1 MQENQYSFEKGG
13 ASVKKNYAVVDIET
27 TGTDPKTDR
36 IIQFGCVLIEDGKI
50 VTHFSTDIN
59 PDQNIPAQIQ
69 TLTGITNQRIR
80 TAPYFE
86 DVAQTITNLLSDT
99 IFVAHNIHFDY
110 PFLSN
115 ELQRCGMPALTI
127 PGIDTVELAQ
137 VFMPTSLSFRLKDL
151 AEELHLVHEN
161 PHQADSDADVTAQ
174 LLLHL
179 ETKIKE
185 LPLITLEKIIDT
197 ADQMAFQTKDYL
209 KKCLAEM
216 QDDPKPLSEDLVII
230 HGLALKKKRV
240 ALFSE
245 NYFGTRAYP
254 RSRKAKEKIYHG
266 ELDFR
271 KEQAR
276 LMNLVFDFFNKK
288 ETQNVLVEAATG
300 IGKTLGYLLPMS
312 FLATPEKPIV
322 ISTVSLLLQEQILT
336 HDLPL
341 INRLLDQPLQAV
353 VMKSSRHYLDL
364 DRFYQSFEKKS
375 EQKQYTFYQ
384 MAVLVWLT
392 QTETG
397 DFDELN
403 MTSLKHAFWQE
414 VSHLGLPTLNSNSP
428 FYRADFIRHRQEKL
442 AQSNLV
448 ITNHAYLA
456 QEDQRKVPQLPKS
469 PYLIIDEAHHLNRI
483 LEKVNT
489 QQFNLLAIQ
498 RTFNHLF
505 ENKQFSIWQSLVKK
519 DQQTQRTLEIF
530 QDVLQELNEDLTDFY
545 QIFKDEYPTEADERL
560 VTKEM
565 IDQLSLAGEQVL
577 QRINRLY
584 QDALTLGEQLQ
595 KYFLRYKETFYI
607 KEQAEWSD
615 LQALLDS
622 LVQQQIAF
630 DTFTEK
636 WDARYIHWFNAK
648 RKTFQV
654 QDLEASL
661 ISQTKWYKRYQQ
673 ILYLGGTLKIGSDR
687 NYFAKRWG
695 IPDAALKIISSPYDY
710 AEQARLYL
718 PTNSISIQSTS
729 PDQYANYV
737 AGVVHKIAENQKRP
751 ILVLFTSHDI
761 LNRVYQR
768 VRVPLL
774 NQGREV
780 LAQGIGGSREKLL
793 KRFLL
798 SNDALLFGA
807 DSFWEGIDLP
817 GEVLQILIV
826 TRLPFENPQRLQV
839 KARNDFLAA
848 EGINPFFQEAV
859 PHAALRLRQ
868 ALGRL
873 IRSEKDKGVMLLL
886 DQRFLTAK
894 YGEKLRKAL
903 PKELPIKQLPMEEI
917 LLETDQFL
925 NSDKSEEN

>member
-1 MQENQYSFEKGG
+1 M
-13 ASVKKNYAVVDIET
+13 KKNYAVVDIET

-36 IIQFGCVLIEDGKI
+36 IIQFGCVLIENGKI

-69 TLTGITNQRIR
+69 TLTGITNQRTR
-80 TAPYFE
+80 KAPYFE
-86 DVAQTITNLLSDT
+86 DVAQTITNLLEDT

-115 ELQRCGMPALTI
+115 ELERCGMPPLTI

-174 LLLHL
+174 LLLYL
-179 ETKIKE
+179 DSKIKE
-185 LPLITLEKIIDT
+185 LPIITVEKIVET
-197 ADQMAFQTKDYL
+197 ADQMAFQTKNYL
-209 KKCLAEM
+209 EECLKEM
-216 QDDPKPLSEDLVII
+216 QEAPRPLSDELVII
-230 HGLALKKKRV
+230 RGLALRKKRV
-240 ALFSE
+240 PLFSE
-245 NYFGTRAYP
+245 SYFGVKAYP

-276 LMNLVFDFFNKK
+276 LMNLVYDFFNKK
-288 ETQNVLVEAATG
+288 DDKNILVEAATG

-312 FLATPEKPIV
+312 FLATPEKPLV
-322 ISTVSLLLQEQILT
+322 ISTVSLLLQEQILS

-364 DRFYQSFEKKS
+364 ERFYQSFEK
-375 EQKQYTFYQ
+375 ETAQKQYTFYQ
-384 MAVLVWLT
+384 MSVLVWLT

-403 MTSLKHAFWQE
+403 MTSLKHPFWQE
-414 VSHLGLPTLNSNSP
+414 VSHLGVHTLNPSSP
-428 FYRADFIRHRQEKL
+428 FYQADFIHHRQKKL

-456 QEDQRKVPQLPKS
+456 QEDQRKIPQLPNS
-469 PYLIIDEAHHLNRI
+469 SYLIIDEAHHLNRV
-483 LEKVNT
+483 LEKVST
-489 QQFNLLAIQ
+489 QNFNVLAIQ
-498 RTFNHLF
+498 RSFAHLF
-505 ENKQFSIWQSLVKK
+505 
-519 DQQTQRTLEIF
+519 DQQTFAVWKKLIHKDKQSQHTLEIL

-545 QIFKDEYPTEADERL
+545 RIFKEEFPAEEERL
-560 VTKEM
+560 LTKEM
-565 IDQLSLAGEQVL
+565 IDQLSLAGEHVL
-577 QRINRLY
+577 QRIKRLY
-584 QDALTLGEQLQ
+584 QDVLDLGDQLSG
-595 KYFLRYKETFYI
+595 YFIRYKETFSI
-607 KEQAEWSD
+607 KEQAEWGD
-615 LQALLDS
+615 LQALLDN
-622 LVQQQIAF
+622 LTEQQTAF
-630 DTFTEK
+630 ETFSEK
-636 WDARYIHWFNAK
+636 WDARYVHWFNAK

-654 QDLEASL
+654 QDLEAAL
-661 ISQTKWYKRYQQ
+661 ISQTKWYERYKQ

-687 NYFAKRWG
+687 HYFAKRWG
-695 IPDAALKIISSPYDY
+695 IAETPLKIISSPYDY
-710 AEQARLYL
+710 ANQARLYL
-718 PTNSISIQSTS
+718 PTDTISIQSTS
-729 PDQYANYV
+729 PDQYAQYIADV
-737 AGVVHKIAENQKRP
+737 VRKMAGDQKRP

-774 NQGREV
+774 NEGREV
-780 LAQGIGGSREKLL
+780 LAQGVGGSREKLL

-807 DSFWEGIDLP
+807 DSFWEGVDLP
-817 GEVLQILIV
+817 GEILQLLIV
-826 TRLPFENPQRLQV
+826 TRLPFENPKRLQV
-839 KARNDFLAA
+839 KARNEYLAS
-848 EGINPFFQEAV
+848 EGINPFYQEAV

-873 IRSEKDKGVMLLL
+873 IRSDKDKGVMLLL
-886 DQRFLTAK
+886 DQRFITAK

-903 PKELPIKQLPMEEI
+903 PKDLPIKQLPLEEI
-917 LLETDQFL
+917 LLEADQFL
-925 NSDKSEEN
+925 NSDKSDEN

>member
-1 MQENQYSFEKGG
+1 M
-13 ASVKKNYAVVDIET
+13 KKNYAVVDIET

-36 IIQFGCVLIEDGKI
+36 IIQFGCVLIENGKI

-69 TLTGITNQRIR
+69 TLTGITNQRTR
-80 TAPYFE
+80 KAPYFE
-86 DVAQTITNLLSDT
+86 DVAQTITNLLEDT

-115 ELQRCGMPALTI
+115 ELERCGMPPLTI

-174 LLLHL
+174 LLLYL
-179 ETKIKE
+179 DSKIKE
-185 LPLITLEKIIDT
+185 LPIITVEKIVET
-197 ADQMAFQTKDYL
+197 ADQMAFQTKNYL
-209 KKCLAEM
+209 EECLKEM
-216 QDDPKPLSEDLVII
+216 QEDPRPLSDELVII
-230 HGLALKKKRV
+230 RGLALRKKRV
-240 ALFSE
+240 PLFSE
-245 NYFGTRAYP
+245 SYFGVKAYP

-276 LMNLVFDFFNKK
+276 LMNLVYDFFNKK
-288 ETQNVLVEAATG
+288 DDKNILVEAATG

-312 FLATPEKPIV
+312 FLATPEKPLV
-322 ISTVSLLLQEQILT
+322 ISTVSLLLQEQILS

-364 DRFYQSFEKKS
+364 ERFYQSFEK
-375 EQKQYTFYQ
+375 ETAQKQYTFYQ
-384 MAVLVWLT
+384 MSVLVWLT

-403 MTSLKHAFWQE
+403 MTSLKHPFWQE
-414 VSHLGLPTLNSNSP
+414 VSHLGVHTLNPSSP
-428 FYRADFIRHRQEKL
+428 FYQADFIHHRQKKL

-456 QEDQRKVPQLPKS
+456 QEDQRKIPQLPNCS
-469 PYLIIDEAHHLNRI
+469 YLIIDEAHHLNRV
-483 LEKVNT
+483 LEKVST
-489 QQFNLLAIQ
+489 QNFNVLAIQ
-498 RTFNHLF
+498 RSFAHLF
-505 ENKQFSIWQSLVKK
+505 
-519 DQQTQRTLEIF
+519 DQQTFAVWKKLIHKDKQSQHTLEIL

-545 QIFKDEYPTEADERL
+545 RIFKEEFPAEEERL
-560 VTKEM
+560 LTKEM
-565 IDQLSLAGEQVL
+565 IDQLSLVGEHVL
-577 QRINRLY
+577 QRIKRLY
-584 QDALTLGEQLQ
+584 QDALDLGDQLSG
-595 KYFLRYKETFYI
+595 YFVRYKETFSI
-607 KEQAEWSD
+607 KEQAEWGD
-615 LQALLDS
+615 LQALLDN
-622 LVQQQIAF
+622 LTEQQTAF
-630 DTFTEK
+630 ETFSEK
-636 WDARYIHWFNAK
+636 WDARYVHWFNAK

-654 QDLEASL
+654 QDLEAAL
-661 ISQTKWYKRYQQ
+661 ISQTKWYERYKQ

-687 NYFAKRWG
+687 HYFAKRWG
-695 IPDAALKIISSPYDY
+695 IAETPLKIISSPYDY
-710 AEQARLYL
+710 ANQARLYL
-718 PTNSISIQSTS
+718 PTDTISIQSTS
-729 PDQYANYV
+729 PDQYAQYIADV
-737 AGVVHKIAENQKRP
+737 VRKMAGNQKRP

-774 NQGREV
+774 NEGREV
-780 LAQGIGGSREKLL
+780 LAQGVGGSREKLL

-807 DSFWEGIDLP
+807 DSFWEGVDLP
-817 GEVLQILIV
+817 GEILQLLIV
-826 TRLPFENPQRLQV
+826 TRLPFENPKRLQI
-839 KARNDFLAA
+839 KARNEYLAS
-848 EGINPFFQEAV
+848 EGINPFYQEAV

-873 IRSEKDKGVMLLL
+873 IRSDKDKGVMLLL
-886 DQRFLTAK
+886 DQRFITAK

-903 PKELPIKQLPMEEI
+903 PKDLPIKQLPLEEI
-917 LLETDQFL
+917 LLEADQFL
-925 NSDKSEEN
+925 NSDKSDEN

>member
-1 MQENQYSFEKGG
+1 M
-13 ASVKKNYAVVDIET
+13 KKNYAVVDIET

-36 IIQFGCVLIEDGKI
+36 IIQFGCVLIENGKI

-69 TLTGITNQRIR
+69 TLTGITNQRTR
-80 TAPYFE
+80 KAPYFE
-86 DVAQTITNLLSDT
+86 DVAQTITNLLEDT

-115 ELQRCGMPALTI
+115 ELERCGMPPLTI

-174 LLLHL
+174 LLLYL
-179 ETKIKE
+179 DSKIKE
-185 LPLITLEKIIDT
+185 LPIITVEKIVET
-197 ADQMAFQTKDYL
+197 ADQMAFQTKNYL
-209 KKCLAEM
+209 EECLKEM
-216 QDDPKPLSEDLVII
+216 QEDPRPLSDELVII
-230 HGLALKKKRV
+230 RGLALRKKRV
-240 ALFSE
+240 PLFSE
-245 NYFGTRAYP
+245 SYFGVKAYP

-276 LMNLVFDFFNKK
+276 LMNLVYDFFNKK
-288 ETQNVLVEAATG
+288 DDKNILVEAATG

-312 FLATPEKPIV
+312 FLATPEKPLV
-322 ISTVSLLLQEQILT
+322 ISTVSLLLQEQILS

-364 DRFYQSFEKKS
+364 ERFYQSFEK
-375 EQKQYTFYQ
+375 ETAQKQYTFYQ
-384 MAVLVWLT
+384 MSVLVWLT

-403 MTSLKHAFWQE
+403 MTSLKHPFWQE
-414 VSHLGLPTLNSNSP
+414 VSHLGVHTLNPSSP
-428 FYRADFIRHRQEKL
+428 FYQADFIHHRQKKL

-456 QEDQRKVPQLPKS
+456 QEDQRKIPQLPNS
-469 PYLIIDEAHHLNRI
+469 SYLIIDEAHHLNRV
-483 LEKVNT
+483 LEKVST
-489 QQFNLLAIQ
+489 QNFNVLAIQ
-498 RTFNHLF
+498 RSFAHLF
-505 ENKQFSIWQSLVKK
+505 
-519 DQQTQRTLEIF
+519 DQQTFAVWKKLTHKDKQSQHTLEIL

-545 QIFKDEYPTEADERL
+545 RIFKEEFPAEEERL
-560 VTKEM
+560 LTKEM
-565 IDQLSLAGEQVL
+565 IDQLSLAGEHVL
-577 QRINRLY
+577 QRIKRLY
-584 QDALTLGEQLQ
+584 QDVLDLGYQLSG
-595 KYFLRYKETFYI
+595 YFVRYKETFSI
-607 KEQAEWSD
+607 KEQAEWGD
-615 LQALLDS
+615 LQALLDN
-622 LVQQQIAF
+622 LTEQQTAF
-630 DTFTEK
+630 ETFSEK
-636 WDARYIHWFNAK
+636 WDARYVHWFNAK

-654 QDLEASL
+654 QDLEAAL
-661 ISQTKWYKRYQQ
+661 ISQTKWYERYKQ

-687 NYFAKRWG
+687 HYFAKRWG
-695 IPDAALKIISSPYDY
+695 IAETPLKIISSPYDY
-710 AEQARLYL
+710 ANQARLYL
-718 PTNSISIQSTS
+718 PTDTISIQSTS
-729 PDQYANYV
+729 PDQYAQYIADV
-737 AGVVHKIAENQKRP
+737 VRKMAGDQKRP

-774 NQGREV
+774 NEGREV
-780 LAQGIGGSREKLL
+780 LAQGVGGSREKLL

-807 DSFWEGIDLP
+807 DSFWEGVDLP
-817 GEVLQILIV
+817 GEILQLLIV
-826 TRLPFENPQRLQV
+826 TRLPFENPKRLQV
-839 KARNDFLAA
+839 KVRNEYLAS
-848 EGINPFFQEAV
+848 EGINPFYQEAV

-873 IRSEKDKGVMLLL
+873 IRSDKDKGVMLLL
-886 DQRFLTAK
+886 DQRFITAK

-903 PKELPIKQLPMEEI
+903 PKDLPIKQLPLEEI
-917 LLETDQFL
+917 LLEADQFL
-925 NSDKSEEN
+925 NSDKSDEN

>member
-1 MQENQYSFEKGG
+1 M
-13 ASVKKNYAVVDIET
+13 KKNYAVVDIET

-36 IIQFGCVLIEDGKI
+36 IIQFGCVLIENGKI

-69 TLTGITNQRIR
+69 TLTGITNQRTR
-80 TAPYFE
+80 KAPYFE
-86 DVAQTITNLLSDT
+86 DVAQTITNLLEDT

-115 ELQRCGMPALTI
+115 ELERCGMPPLTI

-174 LLLHL
+174 LLLYL
-179 ETKIKE
+179 DSKIKE
-185 LPLITLEKIIDT
+185 LPIITVEKIVET
-197 ADQMAFQTKDYL
+197 ADQMAFQTKNYL
-209 KKCLAEM
+209 EECLKEM
-216 QDDPKPLSEDLVII
+216 QEAPRPLSDELVII
-230 HGLALKKKRV
+230 RGLALRKKRV
-240 ALFSE
+240 PLFSE
-245 NYFGTRAYP
+245 SYFGVKAYP

-276 LMNLVFDFFNKK
+276 LMNLVYDFFNKK
-288 ETQNVLVEAATG
+288 DDKNILVEAATG

-312 FLATPEKPIV
+312 FLATPEKPLV
-322 ISTVSLLLQEQILT
+322 ISTVSLLLQEQILS

-364 DRFYQSFEKKS
+364 ERFYQSFEK
-375 EQKQYTFYQ
+375 ETAQKQYTFYQ
-384 MAVLVWLT
+384 MSVLVWLT

-403 MTSLKHAFWQE
+403 MTSLKHPFWQE
-414 VSHLGLPTLNSNSP
+414 VSHLGVHTLNPSSP
-428 FYRADFIRHRQEKL
+428 FYQADFIHHRQKKL

-456 QEDQRKVPQLPKS
+456 QEDQRKIPQLPNS
-469 PYLIIDEAHHLNRI
+469 SYLIIDEAHHLNRV
-483 LEKVNT
+483 LEKVST
-489 QQFNLLAIQ
+489 QNFNVLAIQ
-498 RTFNHLF
+498 RSFAHLF
-505 ENKQFSIWQSLVKK
+505 
-519 DQQTQRTLEIF
+519 DQQTFAVWKKLIHKDKQSQHTFEIL

-545 QIFKDEYPTEADERL
+545 RIFKEEFPAEEERL
-560 VTKEM
+560 LTKEM
-565 IDQLSLAGEQVL
+565 IDQLSLAGEHVL
-577 QRINRLY
+577 QRIKRLY
-584 QDALTLGEQLQ
+584 QDALDLGDQLSG
-595 KYFLRYKETFYI
+595 YFVRYKETFSI
-607 KEQAEWSD
+607 KEQAEWGD
-615 LQALLDS
+615 LQALLDN
-622 LVQQQIAF
+622 LTEQQTAF
-630 DTFTEK
+630 ETFSEK
-636 WDARYIHWFNAK
+636 WDARYVHWFNAK

-654 QDLEASL
+654 QDLEAAL
-661 ISQTKWYKRYQQ
+661 ISQTKWYERYKQ

-687 NYFAKRWG
+687 HYFAKRWG
-695 IPDAALKIISSPYDY
+695 IAETPLKIISSPYDY
-710 AEQARLYL
+710 ANQARLYL
-718 PTNSISIQSTS
+718 PTDTISIQSTS
-729 PDQYANYV
+729 PDQYAQYIADV
-737 AGVVHKIAENQKRP
+737 VRKMAGNQKRP

-774 NQGREV
+774 NEGREV
-780 LAQGIGGSREKLL
+780 LAQGVGGSREKLL

-807 DSFWEGIDLP
+807 DSFWEGVDLP
-817 GEVLQILIV
+817 GEILQLLIV
-826 TRLPFENPQRLQV
+826 TRLPFENPKRLQV
-839 KARNDFLAA
+839 KARNEYLAS
-848 EGINPFFQEAV
+848 EGINPFYQEAV

-873 IRSEKDKGVMLLL
+873 IRSDKDKGVMLLL
-886 DQRFLTAK
+886 DQRFITAK

-903 PKELPIKQLPMEEI
+903 PKDLPIKQLPLEEI
-917 LLETDQFL
+917 LLEADQFL
-925 NSDKSEEN
+925 NSDKSDEN

>member
-1 MQENQYSFEKGG
+1 
-13 ASVKKNYAVVDIET
+13 VKKNYAVVDIET

-36 IIQFGCVLIEDGKI
+36 IIQFGCVLIENGKI

-69 TLTGITNQRIR
+69 TLTGITNQRTR
-80 TAPYFE
+80 KAPYFE
-86 DVAQTITNLLSDT
+86 DVAQTITNLLEDT

-115 ELQRCGMPALTI
+115 ELERCGMPPLTI

-174 LLLHL
+174 LLLYL
-179 ETKIKE
+179 DSKIKE
-185 LPLITLEKIIDT
+185 LPIITVEKIVET
-197 ADQMAFQTKDYL
+197 ADQMAFQTKNYL
-209 KKCLAEM
+209 EECLKEM
-216 QDDPKPLSEDLVII
+216 QEDPRPLSDELVII
-230 HGLALKKKRV
+230 RGLALRKKRV
-240 ALFSE
+240 PLFSE
-245 NYFGTRAYP
+245 SYFGVKAYP
-254 RSRKAKEKIYHG
+254 RSRKAKEKIYHE

-276 LMNLVFDFFNKK
+276 LMNLVYDFFNKK
-288 ETQNVLVEAATG
+288 DDKNILVEAATG

-312 FLATPEKPIV
+312 FLATPEKPLV
-322 ISTVSLLLQEQILT
+322 ISTVSLLLQEQILS

-364 DRFYQSFEKKS
+364 ERFYQSFEK
-375 EQKQYTFYQ
+375 ETAQKQYTFYQ
-384 MAVLVWLT
+384 MSVLVWLT

-403 MTSLKHAFWQE
+403 MTSLKHPFWQE
-414 VSHLGLPTLNSNSP
+414 VSHLGVHTLNPSSP
-428 FYRADFIRHRQEKL
+428 FYQADFIHHRQKKL

-456 QEDQRKVPQLPKS
+456 QEDQRKIPQLPNS
-469 PYLIIDEAHHLNRI
+469 SYLIIDEAHHLNRV
-483 LEKVNT
+483 LEKVST
-489 QQFNLLAIQ
+489 QNFNVLAIQ
-498 RTFNHLF
+498 RSFAHLF
-505 ENKQFSIWQSLVKK
+505 
-519 DQQTQRTLEIF
+519 DQQTFAVWKKLIHKDKQSQHTLEIL

-545 QIFKDEYPTEADERL
+545 RIFKEEFPAEEERL
-560 VTKEM
+560 LTKEM
-565 IDQLSLAGEQVL
+565 IDQLSLAGEHVL
-577 QRINRLY
+577 QRIKRLY
-584 QDALTLGEQLQ
+584 QDALDLGDQLSG
-595 KYFLRYKETFYI
+595 YFVRYKETFSI
-607 KEQAEWSD
+607 KEQAEWGD
-615 LQALLDS
+615 LQALLDN
-622 LVQQQIAF
+622 LTEQQTAF
-630 DTFTEK
+630 ETFSEK
-636 WDARYIHWFNAK
+636 WDARYVHWFNAK

-654 QDLEASL
+654 QDLEAAL
-661 ISQTKWYKRYQQ
+661 ISQTKWYERYKQ

-687 NYFAKRWG
+687 HYFAKRWG
-695 IPDAALKIISSPYDY
+695 IAETPLKIISSPYDY
-710 AEQARLYL
+710 ANQARLYL
-718 PTNSISIQSTS
+718 PTDTISIESTS
-729 PDQYANYV
+729 PDQYAQYIADV
-737 AGVVHKIAENQKRP
+737 VRKMAGDQKRP

-774 NQGREV
+774 NEGREV
-780 LAQGIGGSREKLL
+780 LAQGVGGSREKLL

-807 DSFWEGIDLP
+807 DSFWEGVDLP
-817 GEVLQILIV
+817 GEILQLLIV
-826 TRLPFENPQRLQV
+826 TRLPFENPKRLQV
-839 KARNDFLAA
+839 KARNEYLAS
-848 EGINPFFQEAV
+848 EGINPFYQEAV

-873 IRSEKDKGVMLLL
+873 IRSDKDKGVMLLL
-886 DQRFLTAK
+886 DQRFITAK

-903 PKELPIKQLPMEEI
+903 PKDLPIKQLSLEEI
-917 LLETDQFL
+917 LLEADQFL
-925 NSDKSEEN
+925 NSDKSDEN

>member
-1 MQENQYSFEKGG
+1 MEGG
-13 ASVKKNYAVVDIET
+13 VNVKKNYAVVDIET
-27 TGTDPKTDR
+27 TGTDPQTDR

-59 PDQNIPAQIQ
+59 PDQPIPAQIQ
-69 TLTGITNQRIR
+69 TLTGITNQR
-80 TAPYFE
+80 TKKAPYFE
-86 DVAQTITNLLSDT
+86 DVAQTITNLLADT

-110 PFLSN
+110 HFLSN
-115 ELQRCGMPALTI
+115 ELERCGMPPLTI

-151 AEELHLVHEN
+151 AEELNLVHEN

-179 ETKIKE
+179 ATQIKK
-185 LPLITLEKIIDT
+185 LPIITLEKIIAT
-197 ADQMAFQTKDYL
+197 ADQMAFQTKDFL
-209 KKCLAEM
+209 VTCLTEM
-216 QDDPKPLSEDLVII
+216 QANPQPLSDDLAII
-230 HGLALKKKRV
+230 HGLALRKKRV
-240 ALFSE
+240 PLFTES
-245 NYFGTRAYP
+245 YFGTKAYP
-254 RSRKAKEKIYHG
+254 RSRKAKEKIYQD
-266 ELDFR
+266 ELSFR

-288 ETQNVLVEAATG
+288 DDKNVLVEAATG

-312 FLATPEKPIV
+312 FLATPEKPLV
-322 ISTVSLLLQEQILT
+322 VSTVSLLLQEQILT

-353 VMKSSRHYLDL
+353 VMKSSRHYIDL
-364 DRFYQSFEKKS
+364 DRFYQSFEKGT
-375 EQKQYTFYQ
+375 EQKQYSFYQ

-403 MTSLKHAFWQE
+403 MTSLKHPFWQE
-414 VSHLGLPTLNSNSP
+414 VAHLGTQTLNPHSP
-428 FYRADFIRHRQEKL
+428 FYEADFIRHRQEKM
-442 AQSNLV
+442 AQSNLI

-456 QEDQRKVPQLPKS
+456 QEDQRKQPQLPKS
-469 PYLIIDEAHHLNRI
+469 PYLIIDEAHHLNRV
-483 LEKVNT
+483 LEKVSL
-489 QQFNLLAIQ
+489 QQLNLLAIQ
-498 RTFNHLF
+498 RQFNRLMEDQMF
-505 ENKQFSIWQSLVKK
+505 AIWRRLVER
-519 DQQTQRTLEIF
+519 DQQTQHTLEIL

-545 QIFKDEYPTEADERL
+545 QIFKEEYPAEEEAL
-560 VTKEM
+560 ITKEM

-577 QRINRLY
+577 QRIGRLY
-584 QDALTLGEQLQ
+584 QDALTLGEQLET
-595 KYFLRYKETFYI
+595 YFTTYKETFSI
-607 KEQAEWSD
+607 KEQAQWND
-615 LQALLDS
+615 LQALLVN
-622 LVQQQIAF
+622 LVQQQNAF
-630 DTFTEK
+630 ETFTEK
-636 WDARYIHWFNAK
+636 WQARYVHWFNVK

-661 ISQTKWYKRYQQ
+661 INQTKWYGRYRQ
-673 ILYLGGTLKIGSDR
+673 ILYLGGTLKVGSDR
-687 NYFAKRWG
+687 HYFAKRWG
-695 IPDAALKIISSPYDY
+695 IPEAALKIISSPYDY

-718 PTNSISIQSTS
+718 PTDAISIQATS
-729 PDQYANYV
+729 PDHYANYL
-737 AGVVHKIAENQKRP
+737 AGVIRKMAQQQQRP

-768 VRVPLL
+768 VRSPLL
-774 NQGREV
+774 NEGREV

-793 KRFLL
+793 KRFML
-798 SNDALLFGA
+798 STDALLFGA
-807 DSFWEGIDLP
+807 DSFWEGVDLP

-868 ALGRL
+868 AFGRL

-886 DQRFLTAK
+886 DQRFITAS
-894 YGEKLRKAL
+894 YGEKLQKAL
-903 PKELPIKQLPMEEI
+903 PKELPIKQLPLQEI

-925 NSDKSEEN
+925 NSDKSNEN

>member
-1 MQENQYSFEKGG
+1 M
-13 ASVKKNYAVVDIET
+13 KKNYAVVDIET

-36 IIQFGCVLIEDGKI
+36 IIQFGCVLIENGKI

-69 TLTGITNQRIR
+69 TLTGITNQRTR
-80 TAPYFE
+80 KAPYFE
-86 DVAQTITNLLSDT
+86 DVAQTITNLLEDT

-115 ELQRCGMPALTI
+115 ELERCGMPPLTI

-174 LLLHL
+174 LLLYL
-179 ETKIKE
+179 DSKIKE
-185 LPLITLEKIIDT
+185 LPIITVEKIVET
-197 ADQMAFQTKDYL
+197 ADQMAFQTKNYL
-209 KKCLAEM
+209 EECLKEM
-216 QDDPKPLSEDLVII
+216 QEDPRPLSDELVII
-230 HGLALKKKRV
+230 RGLALRKKRV
-240 ALFSE
+240 PLFSE
-245 NYFGTRAYP
+245 SYFGVKAYP
-254 RSRKAKEKIYHG
+254 RSRKAKEKIYHE

-276 LMNLVFDFFNKK
+276 LMNLVYDFFNKK
-288 ETQNVLVEAATG
+288 DDKNILVEAATG

-312 FLATPEKPIV
+312 FLATPEKPLV
-322 ISTVSLLLQEQILT
+322 ISTVSLLLQEQILS

-364 DRFYQSFEKKS
+364 ERFYQSFEK
-375 EQKQYTFYQ
+375 ETAQKQYTFYQ
-384 MAVLVWLT
+384 MSVLVWLT

-403 MTSLKHAFWQE
+403 MTSLKHPFWQE
-414 VSHLGLPTLNSNSP
+414 VSHLGVHTLNPSSP
-428 FYRADFIRHRQEKL
+428 FYQADFIHHRQKKL

-456 QEDQRKVPQLPKS
+456 QEDQRKIPQLPNS
-469 PYLIIDEAHHLNRI
+469 SYLIIDEAHHLNRV
-483 LEKVNT
+483 LEKVST
-489 QQFNLLAIQ
+489 QNFNVLAIQ
-498 RTFNHLF
+498 RSFAHLF
-505 ENKQFSIWQSLVKK
+505 
-519 DQQTQRTLEIF
+519 DQQTFAVWKKLIHKDKQSQHTLEIL

-545 QIFKDEYPTEADERL
+545 RIFKEEFPAEEERL
-560 VTKEM
+560 LTKEM
-565 IDQLSLAGEQVL
+565 IDQLSLAGEHVL
-577 QRINRLY
+577 QRIKRLY
-584 QDALTLGEQLQ
+584 QDALDLGDQLSG
-595 KYFLRYKETFYI
+595 YFVRYKETFSI
-607 KEQAEWSD
+607 KEQAEWGD
-615 LQALLDS
+615 LQALLDN
-622 LVQQQIAF
+622 LTEQQTAF
-630 DTFTEK
+630 ETFSEK
-636 WDARYIHWFNAK
+636 WDARYVHWFNAK

-654 QDLEASL
+654 QDLEAAL
-661 ISQTKWYKRYQQ
+661 ISHTKWYERYKQ

-687 NYFAKRWG
+687 HYFAKRWG
-695 IPDAALKIISSPYDY
+695 IAETPLKIISSPYDY
-710 AEQARLYL
+710 ANQARLYL
-718 PTNSISIQSTS
+718 PTDTISIESTS
-729 PDQYANYV
+729 PDQYAQYIADV
-737 AGVVHKIAENQKRP
+737 VRKMAGDQKRP

-774 NQGREV
+774 NEGREV
-780 LAQGIGGSREKLL
+780 LAQGVGGSREKLL

-807 DSFWEGIDLP
+807 DSFWEGVDLP
-817 GEVLQILIV
+817 GEILQLLIV
-826 TRLPFENPQRLQV
+826 TRLPFENPKRLQV
-839 KARNDFLAA
+839 KARNEYLAS
-848 EGINPFFQEAV
+848 EGINPFYQEAV

-873 IRSEKDKGVMLLL
+873 IRSDKDKGVMLLL
-886 DQRFLTAK
+886 DQRFITAK

-903 PKELPIKQLPMEEI
+903 PKDLPIKQLSLEEI
-917 LLETDQFL
+917 LLEAYQFL
-925 NSDKSEEN
+925 NSDKSDEN

>member
-1 MQENQYSFEKGG
+1 M
-13 ASVKKNYAVVDIET
+13 KKNYAVVDIET

-36 IIQFGCVLIEDGKI
+36 IIQFGCVLIENGKI

-69 TLTGITNQRIR
+69 TLTGITNQRTR
-80 TAPYFE
+80 KAPYFE
-86 DVAQTITNLLSDT
+86 DVAQTITNLLEDT

-115 ELQRCGMPALTI
+115 ELERCGMPPLTI

-174 LLLHL
+174 LLLYL
-179 ETKIKE
+179 DSKIKE
-185 LPLITLEKIIDT
+185 LPIITVEKIVET
-197 ADQMAFQTKDYL
+197 ADQMAFQTKNYL
-209 KKCLAEM
+209 EECLKEM
-216 QDDPKPLSEDLVII
+216 QEDPRPLSDELVII
-230 HGLALKKKRV
+230 RGLALRKKRV
-240 ALFSE
+240 PLFSE
-245 NYFGTRAYP
+245 SYFGVKAYP

-276 LMNLVFDFFNKK
+276 LMNLVYDFFNKK
-288 ETQNVLVEAATG
+288 DDKNILVEAATG

-312 FLATPEKPIV
+312 FLATPEKPLV
-322 ISTVSLLLQEQILT
+322 ISTVSLLLQEQILS

-364 DRFYQSFEKKS
+364 ERFYQSFEK
-375 EQKQYTFYQ
+375 ETAQKQYTFYQ
-384 MAVLVWLT
+384 MSVLVWLT

-403 MTSLKHAFWQE
+403 MTSLKHPFWQE
-414 VSHLGLPTLNSNSP
+414 VSHLGVHTLNPSSP
-428 FYRADFIRHRQEKL
+428 FYQADFIHHRQKKL

-456 QEDQRKVPQLPKS
+456 QEDQRKIPQLPNS
-469 PYLIIDEAHHLNRI
+469 SYLIIDEAHHLNRV
-483 LEKVNT
+483 LEKVST
-489 QQFNLLAIQ
+489 QNFNVLAIQ
-498 RTFNHLF
+498 RSFAHLF
-505 ENKQFSIWQSLVKK
+505 
-519 DQQTQRTLEIF
+519 DQQTFAGWKKLIHKDKQSQHTLEIL

-545 QIFKDEYPTEADERL
+545 RIFKEEFPAEEERL
-560 VTKEM
+560 LTKEM
-565 IDQLSLAGEQVL
+565 IDQLSLAGEHVL
-577 QRINRLY
+577 QRIKRLY
-584 QDALTLGEQLQ
+584 QDALDLGDQLSG
-595 KYFLRYKETFYI
+595 YFVRYKETFSI
-607 KEQAEWSD
+607 KEQAEWGD
-615 LQALLDS
+615 LQALLDN
-622 LVQQQIAF
+622 LTEQQTAF
-630 DTFTEK
+630 ETFSEK
-636 WDARYIHWFNAK
+636 WDARYVHWFNAK

-654 QDLEASL
+654 QDLEAAL
-661 ISQTKWYKRYQQ
+661 ISQTKWYERYKQ

-687 NYFAKRWG
+687 HYFAKRWG
-695 IPDAALKIISSPYDY
+695 IAETPLKIISSPYDY
-710 AEQARLYL
+710 ANQARLYL
-718 PTNSISIQSTS
+718 PTDTISIQSTS
-729 PDQYANYV
+729 PDQYAQYIADV
-737 AGVVHKIAENQKRP
+737 VRKMAGNQKRP

-774 NQGREV
+774 NEGREV
-780 LAQGIGGSREKLL
+780 LAQGVGGSREKLL

-807 DSFWEGIDLP
+807 DSFWEGVDLP
-817 GEVLQILIV
+817 GEILQLLIV
-826 TRLPFENPQRLQV
+826 TRLPFENPKRLQV
-839 KARNDFLAA
+839 KARNEYLAS
-848 EGINPFFQEAV
+848 EGINPFYQEAV

-873 IRSEKDKGVMLLL
+873 IRSDKDKGVMLLL
-886 DQRFLTAK
+886 DQRFITAK

-903 PKELPIKQLPMEEI
+903 PKDLPIKQLPLEEI
-917 LLETDQFL
+917 LLEADQFL
-925 NSDKSEEN
+925 NSDKSDEN

>member
-1 MQENQYSFEKGG
+1 M
-13 ASVKKNYAVVDIET
+13 KKNYAVVDIET

-36 IIQFGCVLIEDGKI
+36 IIQFGCVLIENGKI

-69 TLTGITNQRIR
+69 TLTGITNQRTR
-80 TAPYFE
+80 KAPYFE
-86 DVAQTITNLLSDT
+86 DVAQTITNLLEDT

-115 ELQRCGMPALTI
+115 ELERCGMPPLTI

-174 LLLHL
+174 LLLYL
-179 ETKIKE
+179 DSKIKE
-185 LPLITLEKIIDT
+185 LPIITVEKIVET
-197 ADQMAFQTKDYL
+197 ADQMAFQTKNYL
-209 KKCLAEM
+209 EECLKEM
-216 QDDPKPLSEDLVII
+216 QEDPRPLSDELVII
-230 HGLALKKKRV
+230 RGLALRKKRV
-240 ALFSE
+240 PLFSE
-245 NYFGTRAYP
+245 SYFGVKAYP
-254 RSRKAKEKIYHG
+254 RSRKAKENIYHS
-266 ELDFR
+266 ELDVR

-276 LMNLVFDFFNKK
+276 LMNLVYDFFNKK
-288 ETQNVLVEAATG
+288 DDKNILVEAATG

-312 FLATPEKPIV
+312 FLATPEKPLV
-322 ISTVSLLLQEQILT
+322 ISTVSLLLQEQILS

-364 DRFYQSFEKKS
+364 ERFYQSFEK
-375 EQKQYTFYQ
+375 ETAQKQYTFYQ
-384 MAVLVWLT
+384 MSVLVWLT

-403 MTSLKHAFWQE
+403 MTSLKHPFWQE
-414 VSHLGLPTLNSNSP
+414 VSHLGVHTLNPSSP
-428 FYRADFIRHRQEKL
+428 FYQADFIHHRQKKL

-456 QEDQRKVPQLPKS
+456 QEDQRKIPQLPNS
-469 PYLIIDEAHHLNRI
+469 SYLIIDEAHHLNRV
-483 LEKVNT
+483 LEKVST
-489 QQFNLLAIQ
+489 QNFNVLAIQ
-498 RTFNHLF
+498 RSFAHLF
-505 ENKQFSIWQSLVKK
+505 
-519 DQQTQRTLEIF
+519 DQQTFAVWKKLIHKDKQSQHTLEIL

-545 QIFKDEYPTEADERL
+545 RIFKEEFPAEEERL
-560 VTKEM
+560 LTKEM
-565 IDQLSLAGEQVL
+565 IDQLSLVGEHVL
-577 QRINRLY
+577 QRIKRLY
-584 QDALTLGEQLQ
+584 QDALDLGDQLSG
-595 KYFLRYKETFYI
+595 YFVRYKETFSI
-607 KEQAEWSD
+607 KEQAEWGD
-615 LQALLDS
+615 LQALLNN
-622 LVQQQIAF
+622 LTEQQTAF
-630 DTFTEK
+630 ETFSEK
-636 WDARYIHWFNAK
+636 WDARYVHWFNAK

-654 QDLEASL
+654 QDLEAAL
-661 ISQTKWYKRYQQ
+661 ISQTKWYERYKQ

-687 NYFAKRWG
+687 HYFAKRWG
-695 IPDAALKIISSPYDY
+695 IAETPLKIISSPYDY
-710 AEQARLYL
+710 ANQARLYL
-718 PTNSISIQSTS
+718 PTDTISIESTS
-729 PDQYANYV
+729 PDQYAQYIADV
-737 AGVVHKIAENQKRP
+737 VRKMAGDQKRP

-774 NQGREV
+774 NEGREV
-780 LAQGIGGSREKLL
+780 LAQGVGGSREKLL

-807 DSFWEGIDLP
+807 DSFWEGVDLP
-817 GEVLQILIV
+817 GEILQLLIV
-826 TRLPFENPQRLQV
+826 TRLPFENPKRLQV
-839 KARNDFLAA
+839 KARNEYLAS
-848 EGINPFFQEAV
+848 EGINPFYQEAV

-873 IRSEKDKGVMLLL
+873 IRSDKDKGVMLLL
-886 DQRFLTAK
+886 DQRFITAK

-903 PKELPIKQLPMEEI
+903 PKDLPIKQLPLEEI
-917 LLETDQFL
+917 LLEADQFL
-925 NSDKSEEN
+925 NSDKSDEN

>member
-1 MQENQYSFEKGG
+1 M
-13 ASVKKNYAVVDIET
+13 KKNYAVVDIET

-36 IIQFGCVLIEDGKI
+36 IIQFGCVLIENGKI

-69 TLTGITNQRIR
+69 TLTGITNQRTR
-80 TAPYFE
+80 KAPYFE
-86 DVAQTITNLLSDT
+86 DVAQTITNLLEDT

-115 ELQRCGMPALTI
+115 ELERCGMPPLTI

-174 LLLHL
+174 LLLYL
-179 ETKIKE
+179 DSKIKE
-185 LPLITLEKIIDT
+185 LPIITVEKIVET
-197 ADQMAFQTKDYL
+197 ADQMAFQTKNYL
-209 KKCLAEM
+209 EECLKEM
-216 QDDPKPLSEDLVII
+216 QEDPRPLSDELVII
-230 HGLALKKKRV
+230 RGLALRKKRV
-240 ALFSE
+240 PLFSE
-245 NYFGTRAYP
+245 SYFGMKAYP
-254 RSRKAKEKIYHG
+254 RSRKAKEKIYHS

-276 LMNLVFDFFNKK
+276 LMNLVYDFFNKK
-288 ETQNVLVEAATG
+288 DDKNILVEAATG

-312 FLATPEKPIV
+312 FLATPEKPLV
-322 ISTVSLLLQEQILT
+322 ISTVSLLLQEQILS

-364 DRFYQSFEKKS
+364 ERFYQSFEK
-375 EQKQYTFYQ
+375 ETAQKQYTFYQ
-384 MAVLVWLT
+384 MSVLVWLT

-403 MTSLKHAFWQE
+403 MTSLKHPFWQE
-414 VSHLGLPTLNSNSP
+414 VSHLGVHTLNPSSP
-428 FYRADFIRHRQEKL
+428 FYQADFIHHRQKKL

-456 QEDQRKVPQLPKS
+456 QEDQRKIPQLPNS
-469 PYLIIDEAHHLNRI
+469 SYLIIDEAHHLNRV
-483 LEKVNT
+483 LEKVST
-489 QQFNLLAIQ
+489 QNFNVLAIQ
-498 RTFNHLF
+498 RSFAHLF
-505 ENKQFSIWQSLVKK
+505 
-519 DQQTQRTLEIF
+519 DQQTFAVWKKLIHKDKQSQHTLEIL

-545 QIFKDEYPTEADERL
+545 RIFKEEFPAEEERL
-560 VTKEM
+560 LTKEM
-565 IDQLSLAGEQVL
+565 IDQLSLVGEHVL
-577 QRINRLY
+577 QRIKRLY
-584 QDALTLGEQLQ
+584 QDALDLGDQLSG
-595 KYFLRYKETFYI
+595 YFVRYKETFSI
-607 KEQAEWSD
+607 KEQAEWGD
-615 LQALLDS
+615 LQALLNN
-622 LVQQQIAF
+622 LTEQQTAF
-630 DTFTEK
+630 ETFSEK
-636 WDARYIHWFNAK
+636 WDARYVHWFNAK

-654 QDLEASL
+654 QDLEAAL
-661 ISQTKWYKRYQQ
+661 ISQTKWYERYKQ

-687 NYFAKRWG
+687 HYFAKRWG
-695 IPDAALKIISSPYDY
+695 IAETPLKIISSPYDY
-710 AEQARLYL
+710 ANQARLYL
-718 PTNSISIQSTS
+718 PTDTISIQSTS
-729 PDQYANYV
+729 PDQYAQYI
-737 AGVVHKIAENQKRP
+737 ADVVRKMADNQKRP
-751 ILVLFTSHDI
+751 ILILFTSHDI

-774 NQGREV
+774 NEGREV
-780 LAQGIGGSREKLL
+780 LAQGVGGSREKLL

-807 DSFWEGIDLP
+807 DSFWEGVDLP
-817 GEVLQILIV
+817 GEILQLLIV
-826 TRLPFENPQRLQV
+826 TRLPFENPKRLQV
-839 KARNDFLAA
+839 KARNEYLAS
-848 EGINPFFQEAV
+848 EGINPFYQEAV

-873 IRSEKDKGVMLLL
+873 IRSDKDKGVMLLL
-886 DQRFLTAK
+886 DQRFITAK

-903 PKELPIKQLPMEEI
+903 PKDLPIKQLPLEEI
-917 LLETDQFL
+917 LLEADQFL
-925 NSDKSEEN
+925 NSDKSDEN

>member
-1 MQENQYSFEKGG
+1 M
-13 ASVKKNYAVVDIET
+13 KKNYAVVDIET

-36 IIQFGCVLIEDGKI
+36 IIQFGCVLIENGKI

-69 TLTGITNQRIR
+69 TLTGITNQRTR
-80 TAPYFE
+80 KAPYFE
-86 DVAQTITNLLSDT
+86 DVAQTITNLLEDT

-115 ELQRCGMPALTI
+115 ELERCGMPPLTI

-174 LLLHL
+174 LLLYL
-179 ETKIKE
+179 DSKIKE
-185 LPLITLEKIIDT
+185 LPIITVEKIVET
-197 ADQMAFQTKDYL
+197 ADQMAFQTKNYL
-209 KKCLAEM
+209 EECLKEM
-216 QDDPKPLSEDLVII
+216 QEAPRPLSDELVII
-230 HGLALKKKRV
+230 RGLALRKKRV
-240 ALFSE
+240 PLFSE
-245 NYFGTRAYP
+245 SYFGVKAYP

-276 LMNLVFDFFNKK
+276 LMNLVYDFFNKK
-288 ETQNVLVEAATG
+288 DDKNILVEAATG

-312 FLATPEKPIV
+312 FLATPEKPLV
-322 ISTVSLLLQEQILT
+322 ISTVSLLLQEQILS

-364 DRFYQSFEKKS
+364 ERFYQSFEK
-375 EQKQYTFYQ
+375 ETAQKQYTFYQ
-384 MAVLVWLT
+384 MSVLVWLT

-403 MTSLKHAFWQE
+403 MTSLKHPFWQE
-414 VSHLGLPTLNSNSP
+414 VSHLGVHTLNPSSP
-428 FYRADFIRHRQEKL
+428 FYQADFIHHRQKKL

-456 QEDQRKVPQLPKS
+456 QEDQRKIPQLPNS
-469 PYLIIDEAHHLNRI
+469 SYLIIDEAHHLNRV
-483 LEKVNT
+483 LEKVST
-489 QQFNLLAIQ
+489 QNFNVLAIQ
-498 RTFNHLF
+498 RSFAHLF
-505 ENKQFSIWQSLVKK
+505 
-519 DQQTQRTLEIF
+519 DQQTFAIWKKLIHKDKQSQHTLEIL

-545 QIFKDEYPTEADERL
+545 RIFKEEFPAEEERL
-560 VTKEM
+560 LTKEM
-565 IDQLSLAGEQVL
+565 IDQLSLAGEHVL
-577 QRINRLY
+577 QRIKRLY
-584 QDALTLGEQLQ
+584 QDALDLGDQLSG
-595 KYFLRYKETFYI
+595 YFVRYKETFSI
-607 KEQAEWSD
+607 KEQAEWGD
-615 LQALLDS
+615 LQALLDN
-622 LVQQQIAF
+622 LTEQQTAF
-630 DTFTEK
+630 ETFSEK
-636 WDARYIHWFNAK
+636 WDARYVHWFNAK

-654 QDLEASL
+654 QDLEAAL
-661 ISQTKWYKRYQQ
+661 ISQTKWYERYKQ

-687 NYFAKRWG
+687 HYFAKRWG
-695 IPDAALKIISSPYDY
+695 IAETPLKIISSPYDY
-710 AEQARLYL
+710 ANQARLYL
-718 PTNSISIQSTS
+718 PTDTISIQSTS
-729 PDQYANYV
+729 PDQYAQYIADV
-737 AGVVHKIAENQKRP
+737 VRKMAGDQKRP

-774 NQGREV
+774 NEGREV
-780 LAQGIGGSREKLL
+780 LAQGVGGSREKLL

-807 DSFWEGIDLP
+807 DSFWEGVDLP
-817 GEVLQILIV
+817 GEILQLLIV
-826 TRLPFENPQRLQV
+826 TRLPFENPKRLQV
-839 KARNDFLAA
+839 KARNEYLAS
-848 EGINPFFQEAV
+848 EGINPFYQEAV

-873 IRSEKDKGVMLLL
+873 IRSDKDKGVMLLL
-886 DQRFLTAK
+886 DQRFITAK

-903 PKELPIKQLPMEEI
+903 PKDLPIKQLPLEEI
-917 LLETDQFL
+917 LLEADQFL
-925 NSDKSEEN
+925 NSDKSDEN

>member
-1 MQENQYSFEKGG
+1 M
-13 ASVKKNYAVVDIET
+13 KKNYAVVDIET

-36 IIQFGCVLIEDGKI
+36 IIQFGCVLIENGKI

-69 TLTGITNQRIR
+69 TLTGITNQRTR
-80 TAPYFE
+80 KAPYFE
-86 DVAQTITNLLSDT
+86 DVAQTITNLLEDT

-115 ELQRCGMPALTI
+115 ELERCGMPPLTI

-174 LLLHL
+174 LLLYL
-179 ETKIKE
+179 DSKIKE
-185 LPLITLEKIIDT
+185 LPIITVEKIVET
-197 ADQMAFQTKDYL
+197 ADQMAFQTKNYL
-209 KKCLAEM
+209 EECLKEM
-216 QDDPKPLSEDLVII
+216 QEAPRPLSDELVII
-230 HGLALKKKRV
+230 RGLALRKKRV
-240 ALFSE
+240 PLFSE
-245 NYFGTRAYP
+245 SYFGVKAYP

-276 LMNLVFDFFNKK
+276 LMNLVYDFFNKK
-288 ETQNVLVEAATG
+288 DDKNILVEAATG

-312 FLATPEKPIV
+312 FLATPEKPLV
-322 ISTVSLLLQEQILT
+322 ISTVSLLLQEQILS

-364 DRFYQSFEKKS
+364 ERFYQSFEK
-375 EQKQYTFYQ
+375 ETAQKQYTFYQ
-384 MAVLVWLT
+384 MSVLVWLT

-403 MTSLKHAFWQE
+403 MTSLKHPFWQE
-414 VSHLGLPTLNSNSP
+414 VSHLGVHTLNPSSP
-428 FYRADFIRHRQEKL
+428 FYQADFIHHRQKKL

-456 QEDQRKVPQLPKS
+456 QEDQRKIPQLPNS
-469 PYLIIDEAHHLNRI
+469 SYLIIDEAHHLNRV
-483 LEKVNT
+483 LEKVST
-489 QQFNLLAIQ
+489 QNFNVLTIQ
-498 RTFNHLF
+498 RSFAHLF
-505 ENKQFSIWQSLVKK
+505 
-519 DQQTQRTLEIF
+519 DQQTFAVWKKLIHKDKQSQHTLEIL

-545 QIFKDEYPTEADERL
+545 RIFKEEFPAEEERL
-560 VTKEM
+560 LTKEM
-565 IDQLSLAGEQVL
+565 IDQLSLAGEHVL
-577 QRINRLY
+577 QRIKRLY
-584 QDALTLGEQLQ
+584 QDALDLGDQLSG
-595 KYFLRYKETFYI
+595 YFVRYKETFSI
-607 KEQAEWSD
+607 KEQAEWGD
-615 LQALLDS
+615 LQALLDN
-622 LVQQQIAF
+622 LTEQQTAF
-630 DTFTEK
+630 ETFSEK
-636 WDARYIHWFNAK
+636 WDARYVHWFNAK

-654 QDLEASL
+654 QDLEAAL
-661 ISQTKWYKRYQQ
+661 ISQTKWYERYKQ

-687 NYFAKRWG
+687 HYFAKRWG
-695 IPDAALKIISSPYDY
+695 IAETPLKIISSPYDY
-710 AEQARLYL
+710 ANQARLYL
-718 PTNSISIQSTS
+718 PTDTISIQSTS
-729 PDQYANYV
+729 PDQYAQYIADV
-737 AGVVHKIAENQKRP
+737 VRKMAGDQKRP

-774 NQGREV
+774 NEGREV
-780 LAQGIGGSREKLL
+780 LAQGVGGSREKLL

-807 DSFWEGIDLP
+807 DSFWEGVDLP
-817 GEVLQILIV
+817 GEILQLLIV
-826 TRLPFENPQRLQV
+826 TRLPFENPKRLQV
-839 KARNDFLAA
+839 KAQNEYLAS
-848 EGINPFFQEAV
+848 EGINPFYQEAV

-873 IRSEKDKGVMLLL
+873 IRSDKDKGVMLLL
-886 DQRFLTAK
+886 DQRFITAK

-903 PKELPIKQLPMEEI
+903 PKDLPIKQLPLEEI
-917 LLETDQFL
+917 LLEADQFL
-925 NSDKSEEN
+925 NSDKSDEN

>member
-1 MQENQYSFEKGG
+1 M
-13 ASVKKNYAVVDIET
+13 KKNYAVVDIET

-36 IIQFGCVLIEDGKI
+36 IIQFGCVLIENGKI

-69 TLTGITNQRIR
+69 TLTGITNQRTR
-80 TAPYFE
+80 KAPYFE
-86 DVAQTITNLLSDT
+86 DVAQTITNLLEDT

-115 ELQRCGMPALTI
+115 ELERCGMPPLTI

-174 LLLHL
+174 LLLYL
-179 ETKIKE
+179 DSKIKE
-185 LPLITLEKIIDT
+185 LPIITVEKIVET
-197 ADQMAFQTKDYL
+197 ADQMAFQTKNYL
-209 KKCLAEM
+209 EECLKEM
-216 QDDPKPLSEDLVII
+216 QEAPRPLSDELVII
-230 HGLALKKKRV
+230 RGLALRKKRV
-240 ALFSE
+240 PLFSE
-245 NYFGTRAYP
+245 SYFGVKAYP

-276 LMNLVFDFFNKK
+276 LMNLVYDFFNKK
-288 ETQNVLVEAATG
+288 DDKNILVEAATG

-312 FLATPEKPIV
+312 FLATPEKPLV
-322 ISTVSLLLQEQILT
+322 ISTVSLLLQEQILS

-364 DRFYQSFEKKS
+364 ERFYQSFEK
-375 EQKQYTFYQ
+375 ETAQKQYTFYQ
-384 MAVLVWLT
+384 MSVLVWLT

-403 MTSLKHAFWQE
+403 MTSLKHPFWQE
-414 VSHLGLPTLNSNSP
+414 VSHLGVHTLNPSSP
-428 FYRADFIRHRQEKL
+428 FYQADFIHHRQKKL

-456 QEDQRKVPQLPKS
+456 QEDQRKIPQLPNS
-469 PYLIIDEAHHLNRI
+469 SYLIIDEAHHLNRV
-483 LEKVNT
+483 LEKVST
-489 QQFNLLAIQ
+489 QNFNVLAIQ
-498 RTFNHLF
+498 RSFAHLF
-505 ENKQFSIWQSLVKK
+505 
-519 DQQTQRTLEIF
+519 DQQTFAVWKKLIHKDKQSQHTLEIL

-545 QIFKDEYPTEADERL
+545 RIFKEEFPAEEERL
-560 VTKEM
+560 LTKEM
-565 IDQLSLAGEQVL
+565 IDQLSLAGEHVL
-577 QRINRLY
+577 QRIKRLY
-584 QDALTLGEQLQ
+584 QDALDLGDQLSG
-595 KYFLRYKETFYI
+595 YFVRYKETFSI
-607 KEQAEWSD
+607 KEQAEWGD
-615 LQALLDS
+615 LQALLDN
-622 LVQQQIAF
+622 LTEQQTAF
-630 DTFTEK
+630 ETFSEK
-636 WDARYIHWFNAK
+636 WDARYVHWFNAK

-654 QDLEASL
+654 QDLEAAL
-661 ISQTKWYKRYQQ
+661 ISQTKWYERYKQ

-687 NYFAKRWG
+687 HYFAKRWG
-695 IPDAALKIISSPYDY
+695 IAETPLKIISSPYDY
-710 AEQARLYL
+710 ANQARLYL
-718 PTNSISIQSTS
+718 PTDTISIQSTS
-729 PDQYANYV
+729 PDQYAQYIADV
-737 AGVVHKIAENQKRP
+737 VRKMAGDQKRP

-774 NQGREV
+774 NEGREV
-780 LAQGIGGSREKLL
+780 LAQGVGGSREKLL

-807 DSFWEGIDLP
+807 DSFWEGVDLP
-817 GEVLQILIV
+817 GEILQLLIV
-826 TRLPFENPQRLQV
+826 TRLPFENPKRLQV
-839 KARNDFLAA
+839 KARNEYLAS
-848 EGINPFFQEAV
+848 EGINPFYQEAV

-873 IRSEKDKGVMLLL
+873 IRSDKDKGVMLLL
-886 DQRFLTAK
+886 DQRFITAK

-903 PKELPIKQLPMEEI
+903 PKDLPIKQLPLEEI
-917 LLETDQFL
+917 LLEADQFL
-925 NSDKSEEN
+925 NSDKSDEN

>member
-1 MQENQYSFEKGG
+1 M
-13 ASVKKNYAVVDIET
+13 KKNYAVVDIET

-36 IIQFGCVLIEDGKI
+36 IIQFGCVLIENGKI

-69 TLTGITNQRIR
+69 TLTGITNQRTR
-80 TAPYFE
+80 KAPYFE
-86 DVAQTITNLLSDT
+86 DVAQTITNLLEDT

-115 ELQRCGMPALTI
+115 ELERCGMPPLTI

-174 LLLHL
+174 LLLYL
-179 ETKIKE
+179 DSKIKE
-185 LPLITLEKIIDT
+185 LPIITVEKIVET
-197 ADQMAFQTKDYL
+197 ADQMAFQTKNYL
-209 KKCLAEM
+209 EECLKEM
-216 QDDPKPLSEDLVII
+216 QEAPRPLSDELVII
-230 HGLALKKKRV
+230 RGLALRKKRV
-240 ALFSE
+240 PLFSE
-245 NYFGTRAYP
+245 SYFGVKAYP

-276 LMNLVFDFFNKK
+276 LMNLVYDFFNKK
-288 ETQNVLVEAATG
+288 DDKNILVEAATG

-312 FLATPEKPIV
+312 FLSTPEKPLV
-322 ISTVSLLLQEQILT
+322 ISTVSLLLQEQILS

-364 DRFYQSFEKKS
+364 ERFYQSFEK
-375 EQKQYTFYQ
+375 ETAQKQYTFYQ
-384 MAVLVWLT
+384 MSVLVWLT

-403 MTSLKHAFWQE
+403 MTSLKHPFWQE
-414 VSHLGLPTLNSNSP
+414 VSHLGVHTLNPSSP
-428 FYRADFIRHRQEKL
+428 FYQADFIHHRQKKL

-456 QEDQRKVPQLPKS
+456 QEDQRKIPQLPNS
-469 PYLIIDEAHHLNRI
+469 SYLIIDEAHHLNRV
-483 LEKVNT
+483 LEKVST
-489 QQFNLLAIQ
+489 QNFNVLAIQ
-498 RTFNHLF
+498 RSFAHLF
-505 ENKQFSIWQSLVKK
+505 
-519 DQQTQRTLEIF
+519 DQQTFAVWKKLIHKDKQSQHTFEIL

-545 QIFKDEYPTEADERL
+545 RIFKEEFPAEEERL
-560 VTKEM
+560 LTKEM
-565 IDQLSLAGEQVL
+565 IDQLSLAGEHVL
-577 QRINRLY
+577 QRIKRLY
-584 QDALTLGEQLQ
+584 QDALDLGDQLSG
-595 KYFLRYKETFYI
+595 YFVRYKETFSI
-607 KEQAEWSD
+607 KEQAEWGD
-615 LQALLDS
+615 LQALLDN
-622 LVQQQIAF
+622 LTEQQTAF
-630 DTFTEK
+630 ETFSEK
-636 WDARYIHWFNAK
+636 WDARYVHWFNAK

-654 QDLEASL
+654 QDLEAAL
-661 ISQTKWYKRYQQ
+661 ISQTKWYERYKQ

-687 NYFAKRWG
+687 HYFAKRWG
-695 IPDAALKIISSPYDY
+695 IAETPLKIISSPYDY
-710 AEQARLYL
+710 ANQARLYL
-718 PTNSISIQSTS
+718 PTDTISIQSTS
-729 PDQYANYV
+729 PDQYAQYIADV
-737 AGVVHKIAENQKRP
+737 VRKMAGNQKRP

-774 NQGREV
+774 NEGREV
-780 LAQGIGGSREKLL
+780 LAQGVGGSREKLL

-807 DSFWEGIDLP
+807 DSFWEGVDLP
-817 GEVLQILIV
+817 GEILQLLIV
-826 TRLPFENPQRLQV
+826 TRLPFENPKRLQV
-839 KARNDFLAA
+839 KARNEYLAS
-848 EGINPFFQEAV
+848 EGINPFYQEAV

-873 IRSEKDKGVMLLL
+873 IRSDKDKGVMLLL
-886 DQRFLTAK
+886 DQRFITAK

-903 PKELPIKQLPMEEI
+903 PKDLPIKQLPLEEI
-917 LLETDQFL
+917 LLEADQFL
-925 NSDKSEEN
+925 NSDKSDEN

>member
-1 MQENQYSFEKGG
+1 M
-13 ASVKKNYAVVDIET
+13 KKNYAVVDIET

-36 IIQFGCVLIEDGKI
+36 IIQFGCVLIENGKI

-69 TLTGITNQRIR
+69 TLTGITNQRTR
-80 TAPYFE
+80 KAPYFE
-86 DVAQTITNLLSDT
+86 DVAQTITNLLEDT

-115 ELQRCGMPALTI
+115 ELERCGMPPLTI

-174 LLLHL
+174 LLLYL
-179 ETKIKE
+179 DSKIKE
-185 LPLITLEKIIDT
+185 LPIITVEKIVET
-197 ADQMAFQTKDYL
+197 ADQMAFQTKNYL
-209 KKCLAEM
+209 EECLKEM
-216 QDDPKPLSEDLVII
+216 QEDPRPLSDELVII
-230 HGLALKKKRV
+230 RGLALRKKRV
-240 ALFSE
+240 PLFSE
-245 NYFGTRAYP
+245 SYFGVKAYP
-254 RSRKAKEKIYHG
+254 RSRKAKEKIYHE

-276 LMNLVFDFFNKK
+276 LMNLVYDFFNKK
-288 ETQNVLVEAATG
+288 DDKNILVEAATG

-312 FLATPEKPIV
+312 FLATPEKPLV
-322 ISTVSLLLQEQILT
+322 ISTVSLLLQEQILS

-364 DRFYQSFEKKS
+364 ERFYQSFEK
-375 EQKQYTFYQ
+375 ETAQKQYTFYQ
-384 MAVLVWLT
+384 MSVLVWLT

-403 MTSLKHAFWQE
+403 MTSLKHPFWQE
-414 VSHLGLPTLNSNSP
+414 VSHLGVHTLNPSSP
-428 FYRADFIRHRQEKL
+428 FYQADFIHHRQKKL

-456 QEDQRKVPQLPKS
+456 QEDQRKIPQLPNS
-469 PYLIIDEAHHLNRI
+469 SYLIIDEAHHLNRV
-483 LEKVNT
+483 LEKVST
-489 QQFNLLAIQ
+489 QNFNVLAIQ
-498 RTFNHLF
+498 RSFAHLF
-505 ENKQFSIWQSLVKK
+505 
-519 DQQTQRTLEIF
+519 DQQTFAVWKKLIHKDKQSQHTLEIL

-545 QIFKDEYPTEADERL
+545 RIFKEEFPAEEERL
-560 VTKEM
+560 LTKEM
-565 IDQLSLAGEQVL
+565 IDQLSLAGEHVL
-577 QRINRLY
+577 QRIKRLY
-584 QDALTLGEQLQ
+584 QDALDLGDQLSG
-595 KYFLRYKETFYI
+595 YFVRYKETFSI
-607 KEQAEWSD
+607 KEQAEWGD
-615 LQALLDS
+615 LQALLDN
-622 LVQQQIAF
+622 LTEQQTAF
-630 DTFTEK
+630 ETFSEK
-636 WDARYIHWFNAK
+636 WDARYVHWFNAK

-654 QDLEASL
+654 QDLEAAL
-661 ISQTKWYKRYQQ
+661 ISQTKWYERYKQ

-687 NYFAKRWG
+687 HYFAKRWG
-695 IPDAALKIISSPYDY
+695 IAETPLEIISSPYDY
-710 AEQARLYL
+710 ANQARLYL
-718 PTNSISIQSTS
+718 PTDTISIESTS
-729 PDQYANYV
+729 PDQYAQYIADV
-737 AGVVHKIAENQKRP
+737 VRKMAGDQKRP

-774 NQGREV
+774 NEGREV
-780 LAQGIGGSREKLL
+780 LAQGVGGSREKLL

-807 DSFWEGIDLP
+807 DSFWEGVDLP
-817 GEVLQILIV
+817 GEILQLLIV
-826 TRLPFENPQRLQV
+826 TRLPFENPKRLQV
-839 KARNDFLAA
+839 KARNEYLAS
-848 EGINPFFQEAV
+848 EGINPFYQEAV

-873 IRSEKDKGVMLLL
+873 IRSDKDKGVMLLL
-886 DQRFLTAK
+886 DQRFITAK

-903 PKELPIKQLPMEEI
+903 PKDLPIKQLSLEEI
-917 LLETDQFL
+917 LLEADQFL
-925 NSDKSEEN
+925 NSDKSDEN

>member
-1 MQENQYSFEKGG
+1 M
-13 ASVKKNYAVVDIET
+13 KKNYAVVDIET

-36 IIQFGCVLIEDGKI
+36 IIQFGCVLIENGKI

-69 TLTGITNQRIR
+69 TLTGITNQRTR
-80 TAPYFE
+80 KAPYFE
-86 DVAQTITNLLSDT
+86 DVAQTITNLLEDT

-115 ELQRCGMPALTI
+115 ELERCGMPPLTI

-174 LLLHL
+174 LLLYL
-179 ETKIKE
+179 DSKIKE
-185 LPLITLEKIIDT
+185 LPIITVEKIVET
-197 ADQMAFQTKDYL
+197 ADQMAFQTKNYL
-209 KKCLAEM
+209 EECLKEM
-216 QDDPKPLSEDLVII
+216 QEAPRPLSDELVII
-230 HGLALKKKRV
+230 RGLALRKKRV
-240 ALFSE
+240 PLFSE
-245 NYFGTRAYP
+245 SYFGVKAYP

-276 LMNLVFDFFNKK
+276 LMNLVYDFFNKK
-288 ETQNVLVEAATG
+288 DDKNILVEAATG

-312 FLATPEKPIV
+312 FLATPEKPLV
-322 ISTVSLLLQEQILT
+322 ISTVSLLLQEQILS

-364 DRFYQSFEKKS
+364 ERFYQSFEK
-375 EQKQYTFYQ
+375 ETAQKQYTFYQ
-384 MAVLVWLT
+384 MSVLVWLT

-403 MTSLKHAFWQE
+403 MTSLKHPFWQE
-414 VSHLGLPTLNSNSP
+414 VSHLGVHTLNPSSP
-428 FYRADFIRHRQEKL
+428 FYQADFIHHRQKKL

-456 QEDQRKVPQLPKS
+456 QEDQRKIPQLPNS
-469 PYLIIDEAHHLNRI
+469 SYLIIDEAHHLNRV
-483 LEKVNT
+483 LEKVST
-489 QQFNLLAIQ
+489 QNFNVLAIQ
-498 RTFNHLF
+498 RSFAHLF
-505 ENKQFSIWQSLVKK
+505 
-519 DQQTQRTLEIF
+519 DQQTFAVWKKLTHKDKQSQHTLEIL

-545 QIFKDEYPTEADERL
+545 RIFKEEFPAEEERL
-560 VTKEM
+560 LTKEM
-565 IDQLSLAGEQVL
+565 IDQLSLAGEHVL
-577 QRINRLY
+577 QRIKRLY
-584 QDALTLGEQLQ
+584 QDALDLGDQLSG
-595 KYFLRYKETFYI
+595 YFVRYKETFSI
-607 KEQAEWSD
+607 KEQAEWGD
-615 LQALLDS
+615 LQALLDN
-622 LVQQQIAF
+622 LTEQQTAF
-630 DTFTEK
+630 ETFSEK
-636 WDARYIHWFNAK
+636 WDARYVHWFNAK

-654 QDLEASL
+654 QDLEAAL
-661 ISQTKWYKRYQQ
+661 ISQTKWYERYKQ

-687 NYFAKRWG
+687 HYFAKRWG
-695 IPDAALKIISSPYDY
+695 IAETPLKIISSPYDY
-710 AEQARLYL
+710 ANQARLYL
-718 PTNSISIQSTS
+718 PTDTISIQSTS
-729 PDQYANYV
+729 PDQYAQYIADV
-737 AGVVHKIAENQKRP
+737 VRKMAGDQKRP

-774 NQGREV
+774 NEGREV
-780 LAQGIGGSREKLL
+780 LAQGVGGSREKLL

-807 DSFWEGIDLP
+807 DSFWEGVDLP
-817 GEVLQILIV
+817 GEILQLLIV
-826 TRLPFENPQRLQV
+826 TRLPFENPKRLQI
-839 KARNDFLAA
+839 KARNEYLAS
-848 EGINPFFQEAV
+848 EGINPFYQEAV

-873 IRSEKDKGVMLLL
+873 IRSDKDKGVMLLL
-886 DQRFLTAK
+886 DQRFITAK

-903 PKELPIKQLPMEEI
+903 PKDLPIKQLPLEEI
-917 LLETDQFL
+917 LLEADQFL
-925 NSDKSEEN
+925 NSDKSDEN

>member
-1 MQENQYSFEKGG
+1 M
-13 ASVKKNYAVVDIET
+13 KKNYAVVDIET

-36 IIQFGCVLIEDGKI
+36 IIQFGCVLIENGKI

-69 TLTGITNQRIR
+69 TLTGITNQRTR
-80 TAPYFE
+80 KAPYFE
-86 DVAQTITNLLSDT
+86 DVAQTITNLLEDT

-115 ELQRCGMPALTI
+115 ELERCGMPPLTI

-174 LLLHL
+174 LLLYL
-179 ETKIKE
+179 DSKIKE
-185 LPLITLEKIIDT
+185 LPIITVEKIVET
-197 ADQMAFQTKDYL
+197 ADQMAFQTKNYL
-209 KKCLAEM
+209 EECLKEM
-216 QDDPKPLSEDLVII
+216 QEAPRPLSDELVII
-230 HGLALKKKRV
+230 RGLALRKKRV
-240 ALFSE
+240 PLFSE
-245 NYFGTRAYP
+245 SYFGVKAYP

-276 LMNLVFDFFNKK
+276 LMNLVYDFFNKK
-288 ETQNVLVEAATG
+288 DDKNILVEAATG

-312 FLATPEKPIV
+312 FLATPEKPLV
-322 ISTVSLLLQEQILT
+322 ISTVSLLLQEQILS

-364 DRFYQSFEKKS
+364 ERFYQSFEK
-375 EQKQYTFYQ
+375 ETAQKQYTFYQ
-384 MAVLVWLT
+384 MSVLVWLT

-403 MTSLKHAFWQE
+403 MTSLKHPFWQE
-414 VSHLGLPTLNSNSP
+414 VSHLGVHTLNPSSP
-428 FYRADFIRHRQEKL
+428 FYQADFIHHRQKKL

-456 QEDQRKVPQLPKS
+456 QEDQRKIPQLPNS
-469 PYLIIDEAHHLNRI
+469 SYLIIDEAHHLNRV
-483 LEKVNT
+483 LEKVST
-489 QQFNLLAIQ
+489 QNFNVLAIQ
-498 RTFNHLF
+498 RSFAHLF
-505 ENKQFSIWQSLVKK
+505 
-519 DQQTQRTLEIF
+519 DQQTFAVWKKLIHKDKQSQHTLEIL

-545 QIFKDEYPTEADERL
+545 RIFKEEFPAEEERL
-560 VTKEM
+560 LTKEM
-565 IDQLSLAGEQVL
+565 IDQLSLAGEHVL
-577 QRINRLY
+577 QRIKRLY
-584 QDALTLGEQLQ
+584 QDALDLGDQLSG
-595 KYFLRYKETFYI
+595 YFVRYKETFSI
-607 KEQAEWSD
+607 KEQAEWGD
-615 LQALLDS
+615 LQALLDN
-622 LVQQQIAF
+622 LTEQQTAF
-630 DTFTEK
+630 ETFSEK
-636 WDARYIHWFNAK
+636 WDARYVHWFNAK

-654 QDLEASL
+654 QDLEAAL
-661 ISQTKWYKRYQQ
+661 ISQTKWYERYKQ

-687 NYFAKRWG
+687 HYFAKLWG
-695 IPDAALKIISSPYDY
+695 IAETPLKIISSPYDY
-710 AEQARLYL
+710 ANQARLYL
-718 PTNSISIQSTS
+718 PTDTISIQSTS
-729 PDQYANYV
+729 PDQYAQYIADV
-737 AGVVHKIAENQKRP
+737 VRKMAGDQKRP

-774 NQGREV
+774 NEGREV
-780 LAQGIGGSREKLL
+780 LAQGVGGSREKLL

-807 DSFWEGIDLP
+807 DSFWEGVDLP
-817 GEVLQILIV
+817 GEILQLLIV
-826 TRLPFENPQRLQV
+826 TRLPFENPKRLQV
-839 KARNDFLAA
+839 KVRNEYLAS
-848 EGINPFFQEAV
+848 EGINPFYQEAV

-873 IRSEKDKGVMLLL
+873 IRSDKDKGVMLLL
-886 DQRFLTAK
+886 DQRFITAK

-903 PKELPIKQLPMEEI
+903 PKDLPIKQLPLEEI
-917 LLETDQFL
+917 LLEADQFL
-925 NSDKSEEN
+925 NSDKSDEN

>member
-1 MQENQYSFEKGG
+1 M
-13 ASVKKNYAVVDIET
+13 KKNYAVVDIET

-36 IIQFGCVLIEDGKI
+36 IIQFGCVLIENGKI

-69 TLTGITNQRIR
+69 TLTGITNQRTR
-80 TAPYFE
+80 KAPYFE
-86 DVAQTITNLLSDT
+86 DVAQTITNLLEDT

-115 ELQRCGMPALTI
+115 ELERCGMPPLTI

-174 LLLHL
+174 LLLYL
-179 ETKIKE
+179 DSKIKE
-185 LPLITLEKIIDT
+185 LPIITVEKIVET
-197 ADQMAFQTKDYL
+197 ADQMAFQTKNYL
-209 KKCLAEM
+209 EECLKEM
-216 QDDPKPLSEDLVII
+216 QEDPRPLSDELVII
-230 HGLALKKKRV
+230 RGLALRKKRV
-240 ALFSE
+240 PLFSE
-245 NYFGTRAYP
+245 SYFGVKAYP
-254 RSRKAKEKIYHG
+254 RSRKAKEKIYHE

-276 LMNLVFDFFNKK
+276 LMNLVYDFFNKK
-288 ETQNVLVEAATG
+288 DDKNILVEAATG

-312 FLATPEKPIV
+312 FLATPEKPLV
-322 ISTVSLLLQEQILT
+322 ISTVSLLLQEQILS

-364 DRFYQSFEKKS
+364 ERFYQSFEK
-375 EQKQYTFYQ
+375 ETAQKQYTFYQ
-384 MAVLVWLT
+384 MSVLVWLT

-403 MTSLKHAFWQE
+403 MTSLKHPFWQE
-414 VSHLGLPTLNSNSP
+414 VSHLGVHTLNPSSP
-428 FYRADFIRHRQEKL
+428 FYQADFIHHRQKKL

-456 QEDQRKVPQLPKS
+456 QEDQRKIPQLPNS
-469 PYLIIDEAHHLNRI
+469 SYLIIDEAHHLNRV
-483 LEKVNT
+483 LEKVST
-489 QQFNLLAIQ
+489 QNFNVLAIQ
-498 RTFNHLF
+498 RSFAHLF
-505 ENKQFSIWQSLVKK
+505 
-519 DQQTQRTLEIF
+519 DQQTFAVWKKLIHKDKQSQHTLEIL

-545 QIFKDEYPTEADERL
+545 RIFKEEFPAEEERL
-560 VTKEM
+560 LTKEM
-565 IDQLSLAGEQVL
+565 IDQLSLAGEHVL
-577 QRINRLY
+577 QRIKRLY
-584 QDALTLGEQLQ
+584 QDALDLGDQLSG
-595 KYFLRYKETFYI
+595 YFVRYKETFSI
-607 KEQAEWSD
+607 KEQAEWGD
-615 LQALLDS
+615 LQALLDN
-622 LVQQQIAF
+622 LTEQQTAF
-630 DTFTEK
+630 ETFSEK
-636 WDARYIHWFNAK
+636 WDARYVHWFNAK

-654 QDLEASL
+654 QDLEAAL
-661 ISQTKWYKRYQQ
+661 ISQTKWYERYKQ

-687 NYFAKRWG
+687 HYFAKRWG
-695 IPDAALKIISSPYDY
+695 IAETPLKIISSPYDY
-710 AEQARLYL
+710 ANQARLYL
-718 PTNSISIQSTS
+718 PTDTISIESTS
-729 PDQYANYV
+729 PDQYAQYIADV
-737 AGVVHKIAENQKRP
+737 VRKMAGDQKRP

-774 NQGREV
+774 NEGREV
-780 LAQGIGGSREKLL
+780 LAQGVGGSREKLL

-807 DSFWEGIDLP
+807 DSFWEGVDLP
-817 GEVLQILIV
+817 GEILQLLIV
-826 TRLPFENPQRLQV
+826 TRLPFENPKRLQV
-839 KARNDFLAA
+839 KARNEYLAS
-848 EGINPFFQEAV
+848 EGINPFYQEAV
-859 PHAALRLRQ
+859 PHSALRLRQ

-873 IRSEKDKGVMLLL
+873 IRSDKDKGVMLLL
-886 DQRFLTAK
+886 DQRFITAK

-903 PKELPIKQLPMEEI
+903 PKDLPIKQLSLEEI
-917 LLETDQFL
+917 LLEADQFL
-925 NSDKSEEN
+925 NSDKSDEN

>member
-1 MQENQYSFEKGG
+1 M
-13 ASVKKNYAVVDIET
+13 KKNYAVVDIET

-36 IIQFGCVLIEDGKI
+36 IIQFGCVLIENGKI

-69 TLTGITNQRIR
+69 TLTGITNQRTR
-80 TAPYFE
+80 KAPYFE
-86 DVAQTITNLLSDT
+86 DVAQTITNLLEDT

-115 ELQRCGMPALTI
+115 ELERCGMPPLTI

-174 LLLHL
+174 LLLYL
-179 ETKIKE
+179 DSKIKE
-185 LPLITLEKIIDT
+185 LPIITVEKIVET
-197 ADQMAFQTKDYL
+197 ADQMAFQTKNYL
-209 KKCLAEM
+209 EECLKEM
-216 QDDPKPLSEDLVII
+216 QEAPRPLSDELVII
-230 HGLALKKKRV
+230 RGLALRKKRV
-240 ALFSE
+240 PLFSE
-245 NYFGTRAYP
+245 SYFGVKAYP

-276 LMNLVFDFFNKK
+276 LMNLVYDFFNKK
-288 ETQNVLVEAATG
+288 DDKNILVEAATG

-312 FLATPEKPIV
+312 FLATPEKPLV
-322 ISTVSLLLQEQILT
+322 ISTVSLLLQEQILS

-364 DRFYQSFEKKS
+364 ERFYQSFEK
-375 EQKQYTFYQ
+375 ETAQKQYTFYQ
-384 MAVLVWLT
+384 MSVLVWLT

-403 MTSLKHAFWQE
+403 MTSLKHPFWQE
-414 VSHLGLPTLNSNSP
+414 VSHLGVHTLNPSSP
-428 FYRADFIRHRQEKL
+428 FYQADFIHHRQKKL

-456 QEDQRKVPQLPKS
+456 QEDQRKIPQLPNS
-469 PYLIIDEAHHLNRI
+469 SYLIIDEAHHLNRV
-483 LEKVNT
+483 LEKVST
-489 QQFNLLAIQ
+489 QNFNVLAIQ
-498 RTFNHLF
+498 RSFAHLF
-505 ENKQFSIWQSLVKK
+505 
-519 DQQTQRTLEIF
+519 DQQTFAVWKKLIHKDKQSQHMLEIL
-530 QDVLQELNEDLTDFY
+530 QDVFQELNEDLTDFY
-545 QIFKDEYPTEADERL
+545 RIFKEEFPAEEERL
-560 VTKEM
+560 LTKEM
-565 IDQLSLAGEQVL
+565 IDQLSLAGEHVL
-577 QRINRLY
+577 QRIKRLY
-584 QDALTLGEQLQ
+584 QDALDLGDQLSG
-595 KYFLRYKETFYI
+595 YFVRYKETFSI
-607 KEQAEWSD
+607 KEQAEWGD
-615 LQALLDS
+615 LQALLDN
-622 LVQQQIAF
+622 LTEQQTAF
-630 DTFTEK
+630 ETFSEK
-636 WDARYIHWFNAK
+636 WDARYVHWFNAK

-654 QDLEASL
+654 QDLEAAL
-661 ISQTKWYKRYQQ
+661 ISQTKWYERYKQ

-687 NYFAKRWG
+687 HYFAKRWG
-695 IPDAALKIISSPYDY
+695 IAETPLKIISSPYDY
-710 AEQARLYL
+710 ANQARLYL
-718 PTNSISIQSTS
+718 PTDTISIQSTS
-729 PDQYANYV
+729 PDQYAQYIADV
-737 AGVVHKIAENQKRP
+737 VRKMAGDQKRP

-774 NQGREV
+774 NEGREV
-780 LAQGIGGSREKLL
+780 LAQGVGGSREKLL

-807 DSFWEGIDLP
+807 DSFWEGVDLP
-817 GEVLQILIV
+817 GEILQLLIV
-826 TRLPFENPQRLQV
+826 TRLPFENPKRLQV
-839 KARNDFLAA
+839 KARNEYLAS
-848 EGINPFFQEAV
+848 EGINPFYQEAV

-873 IRSEKDKGVMLLL
+873 IRSDKDKGVMLLL
-886 DQRFLTAK
+886 DQRFITAK

-903 PKELPIKQLPMEEI
+903 PKDLPIKQLPLEEI
-917 LLETDQFL
+917 LLEADQFL
-925 NSDKSEEN
+925 NSDKSDEN

>member
-1 MQENQYSFEKGG
+1 MIKSTHEFEEGG
-13 ASVKKNYAVVDIET
+13 VSVKKNYAVVDIET

-36 IIQFGCVLIEDGKI
+36 IIQFGCVLIEEGKI

-59 PDQNIPAQIQ
+59 PDQSIPPQIQ
-69 TLTGITNQRIR
+69 TLTGITNQRVR
-80 TAPYFE
+80 RAPYFE
-86 DVAQTITNLLSDT
+86 DVAQTITNLLKNT
-99 IFVAHNIHFDY
+99 VFVAHNIHFDY

-115 ELQRCGMPALTI
+115 ELERCGMPPLTI

-137 VFMPTSLSFRLKDL
+137 IFMPTSLSFRLKDL

-174 LLLHL
+174 LLLNL
-179 ETKIKE
+179 ESKIKE
-185 LPLITLEKIIDT
+185 LPIVTLEKIIET

-209 KKCLAEM
+209 EDCLKEM
-216 QDDPKPLSEDLVII
+216 QTNPRPLSKDLVIV
-230 HGLALKKKRV
+230 HGFALRKKSV
-240 ALFSE
+240 PLFSE
-245 NYFGTRAYP
+245 NYFGTKAYP
-254 RSRKAKEKIYHG
+254 RSRKAKEKVYQG
-266 ELDFR
+266 ELEFR

-276 LMNLVFDFFNKK
+276 LMNLVYDFFHKK
-288 ETQNVLVEAATG
+288 EDKNILVEAATG

-312 FLATPEKPIV
+312 FLATPEKPIIV
-322 ISTVSLLLQEQILT
+322 STVSLLLQEQIIN

-353 VMKSSRHYLDL
+353 VMKSSRHYIDL
-364 DRFYQSFEKKS
+364 ERFYQSFQKKS
-375 EQKQYTFYQ
+375 KQKQYTFYQ
-384 MAVLVWLT
+384 MALLVWLT

-403 MTSLKHAFWQE
+403 MTSLKHPFWQD
-414 VSHLGLPTLNSNSP
+414 VSHLGTHTLNSSSP
-428 FYRADFIRHRQEKL
+428 FYDVDFIRHRQRRL
-442 AQSNLV
+442 AQSNLIV
-448 ITNHAYLA
+448 TNHSYLA
-456 QEDQRKVPQLPKS
+456 QEDQRKEPQLPKS
-469 PYLIIDEAHHLNRI
+469 PYLIIDEAHHLNRV
-483 LEKVNT
+483 LEKISS

-498 RTFNHLF
+498 RGFHRLF
-505 ENKQFSIWQSLVKK
+505 DDQQFAVWQSLVQK
-519 DQQTQRTLEIF
+519 DHQTLHVLEIL
-530 QDVLQELNEDLTDFY
+530 QDVIQELNEDLTDFY
-545 QIFKDEYPTEADERL
+545 QIFKDEYPTEDERL
-560 VTKEM
+560 ITKDM

-577 QRINRLY
+577 QRIRRLY
-584 QDALTLGEQLQ
+584 QDALTLGDQIQ
-595 KYFLRYKETFYI
+595 GYFRTHKETFGI
-607 KEQAEWSD
+607 KEQADWSD
-615 LQALLDS
+615 FQALLEN
-622 LVQQQIAF
+622 LEQQQVAF
-630 DTFTEK
+630 ETFSEK
-636 WDARYIHWFNAK
+636 WEARYIHWFNAK

-661 ISQTKWYKRYQQ
+661 ISQTKWYERYRQ

-687 NYFAKRWG
+687 HYFAKRWG
-695 IPDAALKIISSPYDY
+695 IPDTPLKIISSPYDY
-710 AEQARLYL
+710 EKQARLYL
-718 PTNSISIQSTS
+718 PTNSISVQSTS

-737 AGVVHKIAENQKRP
+737 ASVVHKMTENQQRP

-774 NQGREV
+774 NEGREV

-798 SNDALLFGA
+798 SKDALLFGA

-817 GEVLQILIV
+817 GDILQILIV

-839 KARNDFLAA
+839 KARNDFLAS

-873 IRSEKDKGVMLLL
+873 IRSDNDKGVMLLL
-886 DQRFLTAK
+886 DQRFITAK

-903 PKELPIKQLPMEEI
+903 PKELPIKQLPLEEI
-917 LLETDQFL
+917 LAETDQFL

>member
-1 MQENQYSFEKGG
+1 M
-13 ASVKKNYAVVDIET
+13 KKNYAVVDIET

-36 IIQFGCVLIEDGKI
+36 IIQFGCVLIENGKI

-69 TLTGITNQRIR
+69 TLTGITNQRTR
-80 TAPYFE
+80 KAPYFE
-86 DVAQTITNLLSDT
+86 DVAQTITNLLEDT

-115 ELQRCGMPALTI
+115 ELERCGMPPLTI

-174 LLLHL
+174 LLLYL
-179 ETKIKE
+179 DSKIKE
-185 LPLITLEKIIDT
+185 LPIITVEKIVET
-197 ADQMAFQTKDYL
+197 ADQMAFQTKNYL
-209 KKCLAEM
+209 EECLKEM
-216 QDDPKPLSEDLVII
+216 QEDPRPLSDELVII
-230 HGLALKKKRV
+230 RGLALRKKRV
-240 ALFSE
+240 PLFSE
-245 NYFGTRAYP
+245 SYFGVKAYP
-254 RSRKAKEKIYHG
+254 RSRKAKEKIYHS

-276 LMNLVFDFFNKK
+276 LMNLVYDFFNKK
-288 ETQNVLVEAATG
+288 DDKNILVEAATG

-312 FLATPEKPIV
+312 FLATPEKPLV
-322 ISTVSLLLQEQILT
+322 ISTVSLLLQEQILS

-364 DRFYQSFEKKS
+364 ERFYQSFEK
-375 EQKQYTFYQ
+375 ETAQKQYTFYQ
-384 MAVLVWLT
+384 MSVLVWLT

-403 MTSLKHAFWQE
+403 MTSLKHPFWQE
-414 VSHLGLPTLNSNSP
+414 VSHLGVHTLNPSSP
-428 FYRADFIRHRQEKL
+428 FYQADFIHHRQKKL

-456 QEDQRKVPQLPKS
+456 QEDQRKIPQLPNS
-469 PYLIIDEAHHLNRI
+469 SYLIIDEAHHLNRV
-483 LEKVNT
+483 LEKVST
-489 QQFNLLAIQ
+489 QNFNVLAIQ
-498 RTFNHLF
+498 RSFAHLF
-505 ENKQFSIWQSLVKK
+505 
-519 DQQTQRTLEIF
+519 DQQTFAVWKKLIHKDKQSQHTLEIL

-545 QIFKDEYPTEADERL
+545 RIFKEEFPAEEERL
-560 VTKEM
+560 LTKEM
-565 IDQLSLAGEQVL
+565 IDQLSLVGEHVL
-577 QRINRLY
+577 QRIKRLY
-584 QDALTLGEQLQ
+584 QDALDLGDQLSG
-595 KYFLRYKETFYI
+595 YFVRYKETFSI
-607 KEQAEWSD
+607 KEQAEWGD
-615 LQALLDS
+615 LQALLNN
-622 LVQQQIAF
+622 LTEQQTAF
-630 DTFTEK
+630 ETFSEK
-636 WDARYIHWFNAK
+636 WDARYVHWFNAK

-654 QDLEASL
+654 QDLEAAL
-661 ISQTKWYKRYQQ
+661 ISQTKWYERYKQ

-687 NYFAKRWG
+687 HYFAKRWG
-695 IPDAALKIISSPYDY
+695 IAETPLKIISSPYDY
-710 AEQARLYL
+710 ANQARLYL
-718 PTNSISIQSTS
+718 PTDTISIQSTS
-729 PDQYANYV
+729 PDQYAQYI
-737 AGVVHKIAENQKRP
+737 ADVVRKMADNQKRP

-774 NQGREV
+774 NEGREV
-780 LAQGIGGSREKLL
+780 LAQGVGGSREKLL

-807 DSFWEGIDLP
+807 DSFWEGVDLP
-817 GEVLQILIV
+817 GEILQLLIV
-826 TRLPFENPQRLQV
+826 TRLPFENPKRLQV
-839 KARNDFLAA
+839 KARNEYLAS
-848 EGINPFFQEAV
+848 EGINPFYQEAV

-873 IRSEKDKGVMLLL
+873 IRSDKDKGVMLLL
-886 DQRFLTAK
+886 DQRFITAK

-903 PKELPIKQLPMEEI
+903 PKDLPIKQLPLEEI
-917 LLETDQFL
+917 LLEADQFL
-925 NSDKSEEN
+925 NSDKSDEN

>member
-1 MQENQYSFEKGG
+1 M
-13 ASVKKNYAVVDIET
+13 KKNYAVVDIET

-36 IIQFGCVLIEDGKI
+36 IIQFGCVLIENGKI

-69 TLTGITNQRIR
+69 TLTGITNQRTR
-80 TAPYFE
+80 KAPYFE
-86 DVAQTITNLLSDT
+86 DVAQTITNLLEDT

-115 ELQRCGMPALTI
+115 ELERCGMPPLTI

-174 LLLHL
+174 LLLYL
-179 ETKIKE
+179 DSKIKE
-185 LPLITLEKIIDT
+185 LPIITVEKIVET
-197 ADQMAFQTKDYL
+197 ADQMAFQTKNYL
-209 KKCLAEM
+209 EECLKEM
-216 QDDPKPLSEDLVII
+216 QEDPRPLSDELVII
-230 HGLALKKKRV
+230 RGLALRKKRV
-240 ALFSE
+240 PLFSE
-245 NYFGTRAYP
+245 SYFGVKAYP
-254 RSRKAKEKIYHG
+254 RSRKAKEKIYHS

-276 LMNLVFDFFNKK
+276 LMNLVYDFFNKK
-288 ETQNVLVEAATG
+288 DDKNILVEAATG

-312 FLATPEKPIV
+312 FLATPEKPLV
-322 ISTVSLLLQEQILT
+322 ISTVSLLLQEQILS

-364 DRFYQSFEKKS
+364 ERFYQSFEK
-375 EQKQYTFYQ
+375 ETAQKQYTFYQ
-384 MAVLVWLT
+384 MSVLVWLT

-403 MTSLKHAFWQE
+403 MTSLKHPFWQE
-414 VSHLGLPTLNSNSP
+414 VSHLGVHTLNPSSP
-428 FYRADFIRHRQEKL
+428 FYQADFIHHRQKKL

-456 QEDQRKVPQLPKS
+456 QEDQRKIPQLPNS
-469 PYLIIDEAHHLNRI
+469 SYLIIDEAHHLNRV
-483 LEKVNT
+483 LEKVST
-489 QQFNLLAIQ
+489 QNFNVLAIQ
-498 RTFNHLF
+498 RSFAHLF
-505 ENKQFSIWQSLVKK
+505 
-519 DQQTQRTLEIF
+519 DQQTFAVWKKLIHKDKQSQHTLEIL

-545 QIFKDEYPTEADERL
+545 RIFKEEFPAEEERL
-560 VTKEM
+560 LTKEM
-565 IDQLSLAGEQVL
+565 IDQLSLAGEHVL
-577 QRINRLY
+577 QRIKRLY
-584 QDALTLGEQLQ
+584 QDALDLGDQLSG
-595 KYFLRYKETFYI
+595 YFVRYKETFSI
-607 KEQAEWSD
+607 KEQAEWGD
-615 LQALLDS
+615 LQALLNN
-622 LVQQQIAF
+622 LTEQQTAF
-630 DTFTEK
+630 ETFSEK
-636 WDARYIHWFNAK
+636 WDARYVHWFNAK

-654 QDLEASL
+654 QDLEAAL
-661 ISQTKWYKRYQQ
+661 ISQTKWYERYKQ

-687 NYFAKRWG
+687 HYFAKRWG
-695 IPDAALKIISSPYDY
+695 IAETPLKIISSPYDY
-710 AEQARLYL
+710 ANQARLYL
-718 PTNSISIQSTS
+718 PTDTISIQSTS
-729 PDQYANYV
+729 PDQYAQYI
-737 AGVVHKIAENQKRP
+737 ADVVRKMADNQKRP
-751 ILVLFTSHDI
+751 ILILFTSHDI

-774 NQGREV
+774 NEGREV
-780 LAQGIGGSREKLL
+780 LAQGVGGSREKLL

-807 DSFWEGIDLP
+807 DSFWEGVDLP
-817 GEVLQILIV
+817 GEILQLLIV
-826 TRLPFENPQRLQV
+826 TRLPFENPKRLQV
-839 KARNDFLAA
+839 KARNEYLAS
-848 EGINPFFQEAV
+848 EGINPFYQEAV

-873 IRSEKDKGVMLLL
+873 IRSDKDKGVMLLL
-886 DQRFLTAK
+886 DQRFITAK

-903 PKELPIKQLPMEEI
+903 PKDLPIKQLPLEEI
-917 LLETDQFL
+917 LLEADQFL
-925 NSDKSEEN
+925 NSDKSDEN

>member
-1 MQENQYSFEKGG
+1 M
-13 ASVKKNYAVVDIET
+13 KKNYAVVDIET

-36 IIQFGCVLIEDGKI
+36 IIQFGCVLIENGKI

-69 TLTGITNQRIR
+69 TLTGITNQRTR
-80 TAPYFE
+80 KAPYFE
-86 DVAQTITNLLSDT
+86 DVAQTITNLLEDT

-115 ELQRCGMPALTI
+115 ELERCGMPPLTI

-174 LLLHL
+174 LLLYL
-179 ETKIKE
+179 DSKIKE
-185 LPLITLEKIIDT
+185 LPIITVEKIVKT
-197 ADQMAFQTKDYL
+197 ADQMAFQTKNYL
-209 KKCLAEM
+209 EECLKEM
-216 QDDPKPLSEDLVII
+216 QEAPRPLSDELVII
-230 HGLALKKKRV
+230 RGLALRKKRV
-240 ALFSE
+240 PLFSE
-245 NYFGTRAYP
+245 SYFGVKAYP

-276 LMNLVFDFFNKK
+276 LMNLVYDFFNKK
-288 ETQNVLVEAATG
+288 DDKNILVEAATG

-312 FLATPEKPIV
+312 FLATPEKPLV
-322 ISTVSLLLQEQILT
+322 ISTVSLLLQEQILS

-364 DRFYQSFEKKS
+364 ERFYQSFEK
-375 EQKQYTFYQ
+375 ETAQKQYTFYQ
-384 MAVLVWLT
+384 MSVLVWLT

-403 MTSLKHAFWQE
+403 MTSLKHPFWQE
-414 VSHLGLPTLNSNSP
+414 VSHLGVHTLNPSSP
-428 FYRADFIRHRQEKL
+428 FYQADFIHHRQKKL

-456 QEDQRKVPQLPKS
+456 QEDQRKIPQLPNS
-469 PYLIIDEAHHLNRI
+469 SYLIIDEAHHLNRV
-483 LEKVNT
+483 LEKVST
-489 QQFNLLAIQ
+489 QNFNVLAIQ
-498 RTFNHLF
+498 RSFAHLF
-505 ENKQFSIWQSLVKK
+505 
-519 DQQTQRTLEIF
+519 DQQTFAVWKKLTHKDKQSQHTLEIL

-545 QIFKDEYPTEADERL
+545 RIFKEEFPAEEERL
-560 VTKEM
+560 LTKEM
-565 IDQLSLAGEQVL
+565 IDQLSLAGEHVL
-577 QRINRLY
+577 QRIKRLY
-584 QDALTLGEQLQ
+584 QDALDLGDQLSG
-595 KYFLRYKETFYI
+595 YFIRYKETFSI
-607 KEQAEWSD
+607 KEQAEWGD
-615 LQALLDS
+615 LQALLDN
-622 LVQQQIAF
+622 LTEQQTAF
-630 DTFTEK
+630 ETFSEK
-636 WDARYIHWFNAK
+636 WDARYVHWFNAK

-654 QDLEASL
+654 QDLEAAL
-661 ISQTKWYKRYQQ
+661 ISQTKWYERYKQ

-687 NYFAKRWG
+687 HYFAKRWG
-695 IPDAALKIISSPYDY
+695 IAETPLKIISSPYDY
-710 AEQARLYL
+710 ANQARLYL
-718 PTNSISIQSTS
+718 PTDTISIQSTS
-729 PDQYANYV
+729 PDQYAQYIADV
-737 AGVVHKIAENQKRP
+737 VRKMAGDQKRP
-751 ILVLFTSHDI
+751 ILVLFTSHGI

-774 NQGREV
+774 NEGREV
-780 LAQGIGGSREKLL
+780 LAQGVGGSREKLL

-807 DSFWEGIDLP
+807 DSFWEGVDLP
-817 GEVLQILIV
+817 GEILQLLIV
-826 TRLPFENPQRLQV
+826 TRLPFENPKRLQI
-839 KARNDFLAA
+839 KARNEYLAS
-848 EGINPFFQEAV
+848 EGINPFYQEAV

-873 IRSEKDKGVMLLL
+873 IRSDKDKGVMLLL
-886 DQRFLTAK
+886 DQRFITAK

-903 PKELPIKQLPMEEI
+903 PKDLPIKQLPLEEI
-917 LLETDQFL
+917 LLEADQFL

>member
-1 MQENQYSFEKGG
+1 M
-13 ASVKKNYAVVDIET
+13 KKNYAVVDIET

-36 IIQFGCVLIEDGKI
+36 IIQFGCVLIENGKI

-69 TLTGITNQRIR
+69 TLTGITNQRTR
-80 TAPYFE
+80 KAPYFE
-86 DVAQTITNLLSDT
+86 DVAQTITNLLEDT

-115 ELQRCGMPALTI
+115 ELERCGMPPLTI

-174 LLLHL
+174 LLLYL
-179 ETKIKE
+179 DSKIKE
-185 LPLITLEKIIDT
+185 LPIITVEKIVET
-197 ADQMAFQTKDYL
+197 ADQMAFQTKNYL
-209 KKCLAEM
+209 EECLKEM
-216 QDDPKPLSEDLVII
+216 QEDPRPLSDELVII
-230 HGLALKKKRV
+230 RGLALRKKRV
-240 ALFSE
+240 PLFSE
-245 NYFGTRAYP
+245 SYFGVKAYP
-254 RSRKAKEKIYHG
+254 RSRKAKEKIYHS

-276 LMNLVFDFFNKK
+276 LMNLVYDFFNKK
-288 ETQNVLVEAATG
+288 DDKNILVEAATR

-312 FLATPEKPIV
+312 FLATPEKPLV
-322 ISTVSLLLQEQILT
+322 ISTVSLLLQEQILS

-364 DRFYQSFEKKS
+364 ERFYQSFEK
-375 EQKQYTFYQ
+375 ETAQKQYTFYQ
-384 MAVLVWLT
+384 MSVLVWLT

-403 MTSLKHAFWQE
+403 MTSLKHPFWQE
-414 VSHLGLPTLNSNSP
+414 VSHLGVHTLNPSSP
-428 FYRADFIRHRQEKL
+428 FYQADFIHHRQKKL

-456 QEDQRKVPQLPKS
+456 QEDQRKIPQLPNS
-469 PYLIIDEAHHLNRI
+469 SYLIIDEAHHLNRV
-483 LEKVNT
+483 LEKVST
-489 QQFNLLAIQ
+489 QNFNVLAIQ
-498 RTFNHLF
+498 RSFAHLF
-505 ENKQFSIWQSLVKK
+505 
-519 DQQTQRTLEIF
+519 DQQTFAVWKKLIHKDKQSQHTLEIL

-545 QIFKDEYPTEADERL
+545 RIFKEEFPAEEERL
-560 VTKEM
+560 LTKEM
-565 IDQLSLAGEQVL
+565 IDQLSLVGEHVL
-577 QRINRLY
+577 QRIKRLY
-584 QDALTLGEQLQ
+584 QDALDLGDQLSG
-595 KYFLRYKETFYI
+595 YFVRYKETFSI
-607 KEQAEWSD
+607 KEQAEWGD
-615 LQALLDS
+615 LQALLNN
-622 LVQQQIAF
+622 LTEQQTAF
-630 DTFTEK
+630 ETFSEK
-636 WDARYIHWFNAK
+636 WDARYVHWFNAK

-654 QDLEASL
+654 QDLEAAL
-661 ISQTKWYKRYQQ
+661 ISQTKWYERYKQ

-687 NYFAKRWG
+687 HYFAKRWG
-695 IPDAALKIISSPYDY
+695 IAETPLKIISSPYDY
-710 AEQARLYL
+710 ANQARLYL
-718 PTNSISIQSTS
+718 PTDTISIQSTS
-729 PDQYANYV
+729 PDQYAQYI
-737 AGVVHKIAENQKRP
+737 ADVVRKMADNQKRP
-751 ILVLFTSHDI
+751 ILILFTSHDI

-774 NQGREV
+774 NEGREV
-780 LAQGIGGSREKLL
+780 LAQGVGGSREKLL

-807 DSFWEGIDLP
+807 DSFWEGVDLP
-817 GEVLQILIV
+817 GEILQLLIV
-826 TRLPFENPQRLQV
+826 TRLPFENPKRLQV
-839 KARNDFLAA
+839 KARNEYLAS
-848 EGINPFFQEAV
+848 EGINPFYQEAV

-873 IRSEKDKGVMLLL
+873 IRSDKDKGVMLLL
-886 DQRFLTAK
+886 DQRFITAK

-903 PKELPIKQLPMEEI
+903 PKDLPIKQLPLEEI
-917 LLETDQFL
+917 LLEADQFL
-925 NSDKSEEN
+925 NSDKSDEN

>member
-1 MQENQYSFEKGG
+1 M
-13 ASVKKNYAVVDIET
+13 KKNYAVVDIET

-59 PDQNIPAQIQ
+59 PDQPIPAQIQ
-69 TLTGITNQRIR
+69 TLTGITNQRIKR
-80 TAPYFE
+80 APYFE
-86 DVAQTITNLLSDT
+86 DVAQTITNLLADT

-115 ELQRCGMPALTI
+115 ELERCGMPPLTI

-179 ETKIKE
+179 EAKIKE
-185 LPLITLEKIIDT
+185 LPIITLEKIIDT
-197 ADQMAFQTKDYL
+197 ADQMAFQTKNYL
-209 KKCLAEM
+209 ENCLREM
-216 QDDPKPLSEDLVII
+216 QDNPKPLSKDLAII
-230 HGLALKKKRV
+230 HGLALRKKQV
-240 ALFSE
+240 PLFSE
-245 NYFGTRAYP
+245 NYFGTKAYP
-254 RSRKAKEKIYHG
+254 RSRKAKEKVYQG

-276 LMNLVFDFFNKK
+276 LMNLVYDFFNKK
-288 ETQNVLVEAATG
+288 DDKNVLVEAATG

-312 FLATPEKPIV
+312 FLATPEKPIIV
-322 ISTVSLLLQEQILT
+322 STVSLLLQEQILN

-353 VMKSSRHYLDL
+353 VMKSSRHYIDL
-364 DRFYQSFEKKS
+364 ERFYQSFEKKS

-384 MAVLVWLT
+384 MALLVWLT

-403 MTSLKHAFWQE
+403 MTSLKYPFWQE
-414 VSHLGLPTLNSNSP
+414 VAHLGTHTLNPNSP
-428 FYRADFIRHRQEKL
+428 FYAVDFIRHRQKKL
-442 AQSNLV
+442 TQSNLIV
-448 ITNHAYLA
+448 TNHAYLA
-456 QEDQRKVPQLPKS
+456 QEDQRKEPQLPKS
-469 PYLIIDEAHHLNRI
+469 PYLIIDEAHHLNRV
-483 LEKVNT
+483 LEKVT
-489 QQFNLLAIQ
+489 SQHFNLLAIQ
-498 RTFNHLF
+498 RMITHLF
-505 ENKQFSIWQSLVKK
+505 DNQQFSVWQALVQK
-519 DQQTQRTLEIF
+519 DQQTQHLLEIF

-545 QIFKDEYPTEADERL
+545 QIFKDEYPTENERL
-560 VTKEM
+560 ITKDM

-577 QRINRLY
+577 QRIGRLY
-584 QDALTLGEQLQ
+584 QDALTLGDQLQ
-595 KYFLRYKETFYI
+595 AYFTMYKETFGI

-615 LQALLDS
+615 LQLLLES
-622 LVQQQIAF
+622 LAQQQQAF
-630 DTFTEK
+630 ETFSEK

-654 QDLEASL
+654 QDLDASL
-661 ISQTKWYKRYQQ
+661 ISQTKWYDRYQQ

-687 NYFAKRWG
+687 HYFAKRWG

-737 AGVVHKIAENQKRP
+737 ASVVYKMAENQKRP
-751 ILVLFTSHDI
+751 ILVLFTSHDV

-774 NQGREV
+774 NEGREV

-798 SNDALLFGA
+798 SQDALLFGA

-817 GEVLQILIV
+817 GDILQILIV

-886 DQRFLTAK
+886 DQRFITAG

-903 PKELPIKQLPMEEI
+903 PKELPIKQLPLEEI

-925 NSDKSEEN
+925 NSDKSTEN

>member
-1 MQENQYSFEKGG
+1 M
-13 ASVKKNYAVVDIET
+13 KKNYAVVDIET

-36 IIQFGCVLIEDGKI
+36 IIQFGCVLIENGKI

-69 TLTGITNQRIR
+69 TLTGITNQRTR
-80 TAPYFE
+80 KAPYFE
-86 DVAQTITNLLSDT
+86 DVAQTITNLLEDT

-115 ELQRCGMPALTI
+115 ELERCGMPPLTI

-174 LLLHL
+174 LLLYL
-179 ETKIKE
+179 DSKIKE
-185 LPLITLEKIIDT
+185 LPIITVEKIVET
-197 ADQMAFQTKDYL
+197 ADQMAFQTKNYL
-209 KKCLAEM
+209 EECMKEM
-216 QDDPKPLSEDLVII
+216 QEAPRPLSDELVII
-230 HGLALKKKRV
+230 RGLALRKKRV
-240 ALFSE
+240 PFFSE
-245 NYFGTRAYP
+245 SYFGVKAYP

-276 LMNLVFDFFNKK
+276 LMNLVYDFFNKK
-288 ETQNVLVEAATG
+288 DDKNILVEAATG

-312 FLATPEKPIV
+312 FLATPEKPLV
-322 ISTVSLLLQEQILT
+322 ISTVSLLLQEQILS

-364 DRFYQSFEKKS
+364 ERFYQSFEK
-375 EQKQYTFYQ
+375 ETAQKQYTFYQ
-384 MAVLVWLT
+384 MSVLVWLT

-403 MTSLKHAFWQE
+403 MTSLKHPFWQE
-414 VSHLGLPTLNSNSP
+414 VSHLGVHTLNPSSP
-428 FYRADFIRHRQEKL
+428 FYQADFIHHRQKKL

-456 QEDQRKVPQLPKS
+456 QEDQRKIPQLPNS
-469 PYLIIDEAHHLNRI
+469 SYLIIDEAHHLNRV
-483 LEKVNT
+483 LEKVST
-489 QQFNLLAIQ
+489 QNFNVLAIQ
-498 RTFNHLF
+498 RSFAHLF
-505 ENKQFSIWQSLVKK
+505 
-519 DQQTQRTLEIF
+519 DQQTFAVWKKLIHKDKQSQHTLEIL

-545 QIFKDEYPTEADERL
+545 RIFKEEFPAEEERL
-560 VTKEM
+560 LTKEM
-565 IDQLSLAGEQVL
+565 IDQLSLDGEHVL
-577 QRINRLY
+577 QRIKRLY
-584 QDALTLGEQLQ
+584 QDALDLGDQLSG
-595 KYFLRYKETFYI
+595 YFVRYKETFSI
-607 KEQAEWSD
+607 KEQAEWGD
-615 LQALLDS
+615 LQALLNN
-622 LVQQQIAF
+622 LTEQQTAF
-630 DTFTEK
+630 ETFSEK
-636 WDARYIHWFNAK
+636 WDARYVHWFNAK

-654 QDLEASL
+654 QDLEAAL
-661 ISQTKWYKRYQQ
+661 ISQTKWYERYKQ

-687 NYFAKRWG
+687 HYFAKRWG
-695 IPDAALKIISSPYDY
+695 IAETPLKIISSPYDY
-710 AEQARLYL
+710 ANQARLYL
-718 PTNSISIQSTS
+718 PTDTISIQSTS
-729 PDQYANYV
+729 PDQYAQYI
-737 AGVVHKIAENQKRP
+737 ADVVRKMADNQKRP

-774 NQGREV
+774 NEGREV
-780 LAQGIGGSREKLL
+780 LAQGVGGSREKLL

-807 DSFWEGIDLP
+807 DSFWEGVDLP
-817 GEVLQILIV
+817 GEILQLLIV
-826 TRLPFENPQRLQV
+826 TRLPFENPKRLQV
-839 KARNDFLAA
+839 KVRNEYLAS
-848 EGINPFFQEAV
+848 EGINPFYQEAV

-873 IRSEKDKGVMLLL
+873 IRSDKDKGVMLLL
-886 DQRFLTAK
+886 DQRFITAK

-903 PKELPIKQLPMEEI
+903 PKDLPIKQLPLEEI
-917 LLETDQFL
+917 LLEADQFL
-925 NSDKSEEN
+925 NSDKSDEN

>member
-1 MQENQYSFEKGG
+1 M
-13 ASVKKNYAVVDIET
+13 KKNYAVVDIET

-36 IIQFGCVLIEDGKI
+36 IIQFGCVLIENGKI

-69 TLTGITNQRIR
+69 TLTGITNQRTR
-80 TAPYFE
+80 KAPYFE
-86 DVAQTITNLLSDT
+86 DVAQTITNLLEDT

-115 ELQRCGMPALTI
+115 ELERCGMPPLTI

-174 LLLHL
+174 LLLYL
-179 ETKIKE
+179 DSKIKE
-185 LPLITLEKIIDT
+185 LPIITVEKIVET
-197 ADQMAFQTKDYL
+197 ADQMAFQTKNYL
-209 KKCLAEM
+209 EECLKEM
-216 QDDPKPLSEDLVII
+216 QEAPRPLSDELVII
-230 HGLALKKKRV
+230 RGLALRKKRV
-240 ALFSE
+240 PLFSE
-245 NYFGTRAYP
+245 SYFGVKAYP

-276 LMNLVFDFFNKK
+276 LMNLVYDFFNKK
-288 ETQNVLVEAATG
+288 DDKNILVEAATG

-312 FLATPEKPIV
+312 FLATPEKPLV
-322 ISTVSLLLQEQILT
+322 ISTVSLLLQEQILS

-364 DRFYQSFEKKS
+364 ERFYQSFEK
-375 EQKQYTFYQ
+375 ETAQKQYTFYQ
-384 MAVLVWLT
+384 MSVLVWLT

-403 MTSLKHAFWQE
+403 MTSLKHPFWQE
-414 VSHLGLPTLNSNSP
+414 VSHLGVHTLNPSSP
-428 FYRADFIRHRQEKL
+428 FYQADFIHHRQKKL

-456 QEDQRKVPQLPKS
+456 QEDQRKIPQLPNS
-469 PYLIIDEAHHLNRI
+469 SYLIIDEAHHLNRV
-483 LEKVNT
+483 LEKVST
-489 QQFNLLAIQ
+489 QNFNVLAIQ
-498 RTFNHLF
+498 RSFAHLF
-505 ENKQFSIWQSLVKK
+505 
-519 DQQTQRTLEIF
+519 DQQTFAVWKKLIHKDKQSQHTLEIL

-545 QIFKDEYPTEADERL
+545 RIFKEEFPAEEERL
-560 VTKEM
+560 LTKEM
-565 IDQLSLAGEQVL
+565 IDQLSLAGEHVL
-577 QRINRLY
+577 QRIKRLY
-584 QDALTLGEQLQ
+584 QDALDLGDQLSG
-595 KYFLRYKETFYI
+595 YFIRYKETFSI
-607 KEQAEWSD
+607 KEQAEWGD
-615 LQALLDS
+615 LQALLDN
-622 LVQQQIAF
+622 LTEQQTAF
-630 DTFTEK
+630 ETFSEK
-636 WDARYIHWFNAK
+636 WDARYVHWFNAK

-654 QDLEASL
+654 QDLEAAL
-661 ISQTKWYKRYQQ
+661 ISQTKWYERYKQ

-687 NYFAKRWG
+687 HYFAKRWG
-695 IPDAALKIISSPYDY
+695 IAETPLKIISSPYDY
-710 AEQARLYL
+710 ANQARLYL
-718 PTNSISIQSTS
+718 PTDTISIQSTS
-729 PDQYANYV
+729 PDQYAQYIADV
-737 AGVVHKIAENQKRP
+737 VRKMAGDQKRP

-774 NQGREV
+774 NEGREV
-780 LAQGIGGSREKLL
+780 LAQGVGGSREKLL

-807 DSFWEGIDLP
+807 DSFWEGVDLP
-817 GEVLQILIV
+817 GEILQLLIV
-826 TRLPFENPQRLQV
+826 TRLPFENPKRLQV
-839 KARNDFLAA
+839 KARNEYLAS
-848 EGINPFFQEAV
+848 EGINPFYQEAV
-859 PHAALRLRQ
+859 PHSALRLRQ

-873 IRSEKDKGVMLLL
+873 IRSDKDKGVMLLL
-886 DQRFLTAK
+886 DQRFITAK
-894 YGEKLRKAL
+894 YGEKLRNAL
-903 PKELPIKQLPMEEI
+903 PKDLPIKQLPLEEI
-917 LLETDQFL
+917 LLEADQFL
-925 NSDKSEEN
+925 NSDKSDEN

>member
-1 MQENQYSFEKGG
+1 M
-13 ASVKKNYAVVDIET
+13 KKNYAVVDIET

-36 IIQFGCVLIEDGKI
+36 IIQFGCVLIENGKI

-69 TLTGITNQRIR
+69 TLTGITNQRTR
-80 TAPYFE
+80 KAPYFE
-86 DVAQTITNLLSDT
+86 DVAQTITNLLEDT

-115 ELQRCGMPALTI
+115 ELERCGMPPLTI

-174 LLLHL
+174 LLLYL
-179 ETKIKE
+179 DSKIKE
-185 LPLITLEKIIDT
+185 LPIITVEKIVET
-197 ADQMAFQTKDYL
+197 ADQMAFQTKNYL
-209 KKCLAEM
+209 EECLKEM
-216 QDDPKPLSEDLVII
+216 QEDPRPLSDELVII
-230 HGLALKKKRV
+230 RGLALRKKRV
-240 ALFSE
+240 PLFSE
-245 NYFGTRAYP
+245 SYFGVKAYP
-254 RSRKAKEKIYHG
+254 RSRKAKEKIYHE

-276 LMNLVFDFFNKK
+276 LMNLVYDFFNKK
-288 ETQNVLVEAATG
+288 DDKNILVEAATG

-312 FLATPEKPIV
+312 FLATPEKPLV
-322 ISTVSLLLQEQILT
+322 ISTVSLLLQEQILS

-364 DRFYQSFEKKS
+364 ERFYQSFEK
-375 EQKQYTFYQ
+375 ETAQKQYTFYQ
-384 MAVLVWLT
+384 MSVLVWLT

-403 MTSLKHAFWQE
+403 MTSLKHPFWQE
-414 VSHLGLPTLNSNSP
+414 VSHLGVHTLNPSSP
-428 FYRADFIRHRQEKL
+428 FYQADFIHHRQKKL

-456 QEDQRKVPQLPKS
+456 QEDQRKIPQLPNS
-469 PYLIIDEAHHLNRI
+469 SYLIIDEAHHLNRV
-483 LEKVNT
+483 LEKVST
-489 QQFNLLAIQ
+489 QNFNVLAIQ
-498 RTFNHLF
+498 RSFAHLF
-505 ENKQFSIWQSLVKK
+505 
-519 DQQTQRTLEIF
+519 DQQTFAVWKKLIHKDKQSQHTLEIL

-545 QIFKDEYPTEADERL
+545 RIFKEEFPAEEERL
-560 VTKEM
+560 LTKEM
-565 IDQLSLAGEQVL
+565 IDQLSLAGEHVL
-577 QRINRLY
+577 QRIKRLY
-584 QDALTLGEQLQ
+584 QDALDLGDQLSG
-595 KYFLRYKETFYI
+595 YFVRYKETFSI
-607 KEQAEWSD
+607 KEQAEWGD
-615 LQALLDS
+615 LQALLDN
-622 LVQQQIAF
+622 LTEQQTAF
-630 DTFTEK
+630 ETFSEK
-636 WDARYIHWFNAK
+636 WDARYVHWFNAK

-654 QDLEASL
+654 QDLEAAL
-661 ISQTKWYKRYQQ
+661 ISQTKWYERYKQ

-687 NYFAKRWG
+687 HYFAKRWG
-695 IPDAALKIISSPYDY
+695 IAETPLKIISSPYDY
-710 AEQARLYL
+710 ANQARLYL
-718 PTNSISIQSTS
+718 PTDTISIESTS
-729 PDQYANYV
+729 PDQYAQYIADV
-737 AGVVHKIAENQKRP
+737 VRKMAGDQKRP

-774 NQGREV
+774 NEGREV
-780 LAQGIGGSREKLL
+780 LAQGVGGSREKLL

-807 DSFWEGIDLP
+807 DSFWEGVDLP
-817 GEVLQILIV
+817 GEILQLLIV
-826 TRLPFENPQRLQV
+826 TRLPFENPKRLQV
-839 KARNDFLAA
+839 KARNEYLAS
-848 EGINPFFQEAV
+848 EGINPFYQEAV

-873 IRSEKDKGVMLLL
+873 IRSDKDKGVMLLL
-886 DQRFLTAK
+886 DQRFITAK

-903 PKELPIKQLPMEEI
+903 PKDLPIKQLSLEEI
-917 LLETDQFL
+917 LLEADQFL
-925 NSDKSEEN
+925 NSDKSDEN

>member
-1 MQENQYSFEKGG
+1 M
-13 ASVKKNYAVVDIET
+13 KKNYAVVDIET

-36 IIQFGCVLIEDGKI
+36 IIQFGCVLIENGKI

-69 TLTGITNQRIR
+69 TLTGITNQRTR
-80 TAPYFE
+80 KAPYFE
-86 DVAQTITNLLSDT
+86 DVAQTITNLLEDT

-115 ELQRCGMPALTI
+115 ELERCGMPPLTI

-174 LLLHL
+174 LLLYL
-179 ETKIKE
+179 DSKIKE
-185 LPLITLEKIIDT
+185 LPIITVEKIVET
-197 ADQMAFQTKDYL
+197 ADQMAFQTKNYL
-209 KKCLAEM
+209 EECLKEM
-216 QDDPKPLSEDLVII
+216 QEAPRPLSDELVII
-230 HGLALKKKRV
+230 RGLALRKKRV
-240 ALFSE
+240 PLFSE
-245 NYFGTRAYP
+245 SYFGVKAYP

-276 LMNLVFDFFNKK
+276 LMNLVYDFFNKK
-288 ETQNVLVEAATG
+288 DDKNILVEAATG

-312 FLATPEKPIV
+312 FLATPEKPLV
-322 ISTVSLLLQEQILT
+322 ISTVSLLLQEQILS

-341 INRLLDQPLQAV
+341 INRLLDQPMQAV

-364 DRFYQSFEKKS
+364 ERFYQSFEK
-375 EQKQYTFYQ
+375 ETAQKQYTFYQ
-384 MAVLVWLT
+384 MSVLVWLT

-403 MTSLKHAFWQE
+403 MTSLKHPFWQE
-414 VSHLGLPTLNSNSP
+414 VSHLGVHTLNPSSP
-428 FYRADFIRHRQEKL
+428 FYQADFIHHRQKKL

-456 QEDQRKVPQLPKS
+456 QEDQRKIPQLPNS
-469 PYLIIDEAHHLNRI
+469 SYLIIDEAHHLNRV
-483 LEKVNT
+483 LEKVST
-489 QQFNLLAIQ
+489 QNFNVLAIQ
-498 RTFNHLF
+498 RSFAHLF
-505 ENKQFSIWQSLVKK
+505 
-519 DQQTQRTLEIF
+519 DQQTFAGWKKLIHKDKQSQHTLEIL

-545 QIFKDEYPTEADERL
+545 RIFKEEFPAEEERL
-560 VTKEM
+560 LTKEM
-565 IDQLSLAGEQVL
+565 IDQLSLAGEHVL
-577 QRINRLY
+577 QRIKRLY
-584 QDALTLGEQLQ
+584 QDALDLGDQLSG
-595 KYFLRYKETFYI
+595 YFIRYKETFSI
-607 KEQAEWSD
+607 KEQAEWGD
-615 LQALLDS
+615 LQALLDN
-622 LVQQQIAF
+622 LTEQQTAF
-630 DTFTEK
+630 ETFSEK
-636 WDARYIHWFNAK
+636 WDARYVHWFNAK

-654 QDLEASL
+654 QDLEAAL
-661 ISQTKWYKRYQQ
+661 ISQTKWYERYKQ

-687 NYFAKRWG
+687 HYFAKRWG
-695 IPDAALKIISSPYDY
+695 IAETPLKIISSPYDY
-710 AEQARLYL
+710 ANQARLYL
-718 PTNSISIQSTS
+718 PTDTISIQSTS
-729 PDQYANYV
+729 PDQYAQYIADV
-737 AGVVHKIAENQKRP
+737 VRKMAGDQKRP

-774 NQGREV
+774 NEGREV
-780 LAQGIGGSREKLL
+780 LAQGVGGSREKLL

-807 DSFWEGIDLP
+807 DSFWEGVDLP
-817 GEVLQILIV
+817 GEILQLLIV
-826 TRLPFENPQRLQV
+826 TRLPFENPKRLQV
-839 KARNDFLAA
+839 KARNEYLAS
-848 EGINPFFQEAV
+848 EGINPFYQEAV

-873 IRSEKDKGVMLLL
+873 IRSDKDKGVMLLL
-886 DQRFLTAK
+886 DQRFITAK

-903 PKELPIKQLPMEEI
+903 PKDLPIKQLPLEEI
-917 LLETDQFL
+917 LLEADQFL
-925 NSDKSEEN
+925 NSDKSDEN

>member
-1 MQENQYSFEKGG
+1 M
-13 ASVKKNYAVVDIET
+13 KKNYAVVDIET

-36 IIQFGCVLIEDGKI
+36 IIQFGCVLIENGKI

-69 TLTGITNQRIR
+69 TLTGITNQRTR
-80 TAPYFE
+80 KAPYFE
-86 DVAQTITNLLSDT
+86 DVAQTITNLLEDT

-115 ELQRCGMPALTI
+115 ELERCGMPPLTI

-174 LLLHL
+174 LLLYL
-179 ETKIKE
+179 DSKIKE
-185 LPLITLEKIIDT
+185 LPIITVEKIVET
-197 ADQMAFQTKDYL
+197 ADQMAFQTKNYL
-209 KKCLAEM
+209 EECLKEM
-216 QDDPKPLSEDLVII
+216 QEAPRPLSDELVII
-230 HGLALKKKRV
+230 RGLALRKKRV
-240 ALFSE
+240 PLFSE
-245 NYFGTRAYP
+245 SYFGVKAYP

-276 LMNLVFDFFNKK
+276 LMNLVYDFFNKK
-288 ETQNVLVEAATG
+288 DDKNILVEAATG

-312 FLATPEKPIV
+312 FLATPEKPLV
-322 ISTVSLLLQEQILT
+322 ISTVSLLLQEQILS

-364 DRFYQSFEKKS
+364 ERFYQSFEK
-375 EQKQYTFYQ
+375 ETAQKQYTFYQ
-384 MAVLVWLT
+384 MSVLVWLT

-403 MTSLKHAFWQE
+403 MTSLKHPFWQE
-414 VSHLGLPTLNSNSP
+414 VSHLGVHTLNPSSP
-428 FYRADFIRHRQEKL
+428 FYQADFIHHRQKKL

-456 QEDQRKVPQLPKS
+456 QEDQRKIPQLPNS
-469 PYLIIDEAHHLNRI
+469 SYLIIDEAHHLNRV
-483 LEKVNT
+483 LEKVST
-489 QQFNLLAIQ
+489 QNFNVLAIQ
-498 RTFNHLF
+498 RSFAHF
-505 ENKQFSIWQSLVKK
+505 F
-519 DQQTQRTLEIF
+519 DQQTFAVWKKLIHKDKQSQHTLEIL

-545 QIFKDEYPTEADERL
+545 RIFKEEFPAEEERL
-560 VTKEM
+560 LTKEM
-565 IDQLSLAGEQVL
+565 IDQLSLAGEHVL
-577 QRINRLY
+577 QRIKRLY
-584 QDALTLGEQLQ
+584 QDALDLGDQLSG
-595 KYFLRYKETFYI
+595 YFVRYKETFSI
-607 KEQAEWSD
+607 KEQAEWGD
-615 LQALLDS
+615 LQALLDN
-622 LVQQQIAF
+622 LTEQQTAF
-630 DTFTEK
+630 ETFSEK
-636 WDARYIHWFNAK
+636 WDARYVHWFNAK

-654 QDLEASL
+654 QDLEAAL
-661 ISQTKWYKRYQQ
+661 ISQTKWYERYKQ

-687 NYFAKRWG
+687 HYFAKRWG
-695 IPDAALKIISSPYDY
+695 IAETPLKIISSPYDY
-710 AEQARLYL
+710 ANQARLYL
-718 PTNSISIQSTS
+718 PTDTISIQSTS
-729 PDQYANYV
+729 PDQYAQYIADV
-737 AGVVHKIAENQKRP
+737 VRKMAGDQKRP

-774 NQGREV
+774 NEGREV
-780 LAQGIGGSREKLL
+780 LAQGVGGSREKLL

-807 DSFWEGIDLP
+807 DSFWEGVDLP
-817 GEVLQILIV
+817 GEILQLLIV
-826 TRLPFENPQRLQV
+826 TRLPFENPKRLQV
-839 KARNDFLAA
+839 KARNEYLAS
-848 EGINPFFQEAV
+848 EGINPFYQEAV

-873 IRSEKDKGVMLLL
+873 IRSDKDKGVMLLL
-886 DQRFLTAK
+886 DQRFITAK

-903 PKELPIKQLPMEEI
+903 PKDLPIKQLPLEEI
-917 LLETDQFL
+917 LLEADQFL
-925 NSDKSEEN
+925 NSDKSDEN